1 MTANT
6 IQELFAKPVDRPID
20 GVIKADDER
29 HLQIELEEY
38 VVTRE
43 VSKGLG
49 AFTDAYLHTPS
60 ANGVW
65 ISGFFGSGKSHLLK
79 MLSLLLDGER
89 RIGATD
95 NGELG
100 RRPVEILLPKVEDE
114 ILRADL
120 KKATAI
126 PARSLLFNI
135 DQKFDG
141 IGGTHEA
148 PILEVFMKVLNEL
161 QGYYGNQGYVA
172 QFEHDLNKR
181 GQFEAFKHTY
191 QRVNGRSWDND
202 RDALATVTKRSF
214 AKAYAEQFG
223 GSEDDAINVV
233 NDAKDSYRLSIEG
246 FAGRVKEYLGSQ
258 PPGFRLNFFVDEAG
272 QFIGQERSRL
282 LNLQTV
288 VESLATAT
296 DGRAAVFITS
306 QADLEGILGQVK
318 FEQADDL
325 SKIQGRFKTKLT
337 LASADVQEVI
347 QRRLLEKTPQEP
359 EQLIA
364 IYEQEKDNFTTLFR
378 FGDSSIQLKGWSDCQ
393 SFCGL
398 YPFHPYQLSLFQI
411 AIQQLAK
418 HSIFEGRNMAVG
430 ERSMLS
436 VFQEVAKAI
445 KELPVGRLASF
456 DQLYDG
462 IRDVIRADKQQ
473 TMVTAQNQVGALELR
488 ILKALFLL
496 KWVPGFKSTARNI
509 AILLIEA
516 PNFDIR
522 AHEQAVKEA
531 LINLESQSYLQ
542 RSGEIYEFLTDKEKD
557 VEQEIKRT
565 EVADSV
571 VIKTL
576 HGIVFDDVLRS
587 VKIRFEGSGSGNGND
602 YPFAQKIDDGLI
614 KGKDTDVVVN
624 LVTPEHPNY
633 GNEPVLISRNMGGSE
648 LMAIL
653 PAKERLLDQIR
664 SYLKSD
670 LYIRQNGGGDDE
682 QLNSILAV
690 RRSQNSTRRN
700 ELTRIAEDLLRSAVL
715 VVNGQ
720 TLSVGEGDPKTR
732 FSKAYQELIR
742 SAFPKL
748 KMIHGNFNEATVAK
762 VVREQ
767 DDLLEGSAIQL
778 SEAEQEVLVE
788 VERSKNQ
795 AERLSAEALV
805 RYFERKPYG
814 WSPWATLT
822 FVARLYRLGKLE
834 LREKDLLSSV
844 EVIEAL
850 TNSRRLGGVSV
861 RKQEQFDASAIQA
874 LKRFHQELFG
884 VASSGTDARSSSEAL
899 RMAMADE
906 AQELRELSAQT
917 SNYPF
922 LAELKPWAEQAEV
935 LSKKGDDYLLNQLS
949 AYKNT
954 WLAANEDLLTPLK
967 QFLKGHQKTVYDQVK
982 AFEARYGEEF
992 ADLPAEQVQPLQS
1005 LLASARPFAG
1015 GLIPQ
1020 ANNTMTALQGLLA
1033 QRLQQVQTEALAQ
1046 IKAQEQRLK
1055 ATDDF
1060 QKLEQEQ
1067 QEQVLA
1073 ATTRAKADVQTASQ
1087 PGRVLLRVNRYRS
1100 EEVPRQLQRL
1110 AALASPAETSTA
1122 TPITVVA
1129 ASALKPNCPLS
1140 QITNE
1145 AELQQWLEAL
1155 GAAARKELDQGHRIS
1170 L

>member
-29 HLQIELEEY
+29 HLQVELDEY

-49 AFTDAYLHTPS
+49 AFTDAYLHNPT

-79 MLSLLLDGER
+79 MLSLMLDSER
-89 RIGATD
+89 RLPSEQG
-95 NGELG
+95 GEPG
-100 RRPVEILLPKVEDE
+100 NRPVEILLPKVEDE
-114 ILRADL
+114 IIRADL
-120 KKATAI
+120 RKATGI

-181 GQFEAFKHTY
+181 GQFEAFKQTY
-191 QRVNGRSWDND
+191 QRVIGRSWDND

-223 GSEDDAINVV
+223 GSEDDAVKVI

-246 FAGRVKEYLGSQ
+246 FAARVRDYLDGQ

-296 DGRAAVFITS
+296 DGRATVFITS

-347 QRRLLEKTPQEP
+347 QRRLLAKTPDEP
-359 EQLIA
+359 EPLIA
-364 IYEQEKDNFTTLFR
+364 IYEQEKDNFTTLYR
-378 FGDSSIQLKGWSDCQ
+378 FGDGSIQLKGWLDCQ
-393 SFCGL
+393 GFCGL
-398 YPFHPYQLSLFQI
+398 YPFHPYQLSLFQQ
-411 AIQQLAK
+411 AIQSLAT

-473 TMVTAQNQVGALELR
+473 TMVTAQNQVGPLELR

-496 KWVPGFKSTARNI
+496 KWVPQFKSTARNI
-509 AILLIEA
+509 AILLIQE

-542 RSGEIYEFLTDKEKD
+542 RSGEVYEFLTDKEKD
-557 VEQEIKRT
+557 VEQEIKRV
-565 EVADSV
+565 EVSDSD
-571 VIKTL
+571 VIKAL
-576 HGIVFDDVLRS
+576 HRVVFDDVLRS
-587 VKIRFEGSGSGNGND
+587 NKIRFEDNGND

-614 KGKDTDVVVN
+614 KGKDTDVAVN

-633 GNEPVLISRNMGGSE
+633 GNEAILHSRNMGGSE
-648 LMAIL
+648 LMAVL
-653 PAKERLLDQIR
+653 PSKERLLEQIR
-664 SYLKSD
+664 SQLKTD
-670 LYIRQNGGGDDE
+670 LYIRQNSGSEDETLNAILAIRAKQNGTRRQEITNLAEE
-682 QLNSILAV
+682 QL
-690 RRSQNSTRRN
+690 RT
-700 ELTRIAEDLLRSAVL
+700 AVL
-715 VVNGQ
+715 AVNGQ
-720 TLSVGEGDPKTR
+720 TLSVGEGDPKNR

-748 KMIHGNFNEATVAK
+748 KMIRGNFSEATVAQ
-762 VVREQ
+762 VVRDQ
-767 DDLLEGSAIQL
+767 DDLLDGLAVQL

-805 RYFERKPYG
+805 HHFERKPYG
-814 WSPWATLT
+814 WSNWATLT
-822 FVARLYRLGKLE
+822 FIARLYRLGKLE

-861 RKQEQFDASAIQA
+861 RKQEQFDTSAIQA
-874 LKRFHQELFG
+874 LKRFHQDLFG

-906 AQELRELSAQT
+906 AQELRELAAQT
-917 SNYPF
+917 SNYSF
-922 LAELKPWAEQAEV
+922 LAELKPWAERADL

-949 AYKNT
+949 TYKDD
-954 WLAANEDLLTPLK
+954 WLDADEELLTPLK
-967 QFLKGHQKTVYDQVK
+967 QFLKGNQKTVFDQVR

-992 ADLPAEQVQPLQS
+992 ADLPAEHVQPLQS
-1005 LLASARPFAG
+1005 LLASDRPFAG

-1020 ANNTMTALQGLLA
+1020 ANNAMTALQGLLSE
-1033 QRLQQVQTEALAQ
+1033 RLQQVQTEALEQ
-1046 IKAQEQRLK
+1046 INAQEHRLK
-1055 ATDDF
+1055 ATTDF
-1060 QKLEQEQ
+1060 QKLEREQ

-1073 ATTRAKADVQTASQ
+1073 ATTRAKADVQAASQ
-1087 PGRVLLRVNRYRS
+1087 PGRVLMRVNRYRA
-1100 EEVPRQLQRL
+1100 EEVPKQLQRM
-1110 AALASPAETSTA
+1110 AALTAPPETATA

-1129 ASALKPNCPLS
+1129 HSALKVDCPLS

-1155 GAAARKELDQGHRIS
+1155 GAAARRELDQGHRIS

>member
-1 MTANT
+1 MTATT
-6 IQELFAKPVDRPID
+6 IQGLFAKPVDRPID

-29 HLQIELEEY
+29 HLQVELDEY

-49 AFTDAYLHTPS
+49 AFTDAYLHNPT

-79 MLSLLLDGER
+79 MLSLMLDSEKRVGEQ
-89 RIGATD
+89 D
-95 NGELG
+95 S
-100 RRPVEILLPKVEDE
+100 RPVEILLPKVEDE
-114 ILRADL
+114 IIRADL
-120 KKATAI
+120 KKATTI

-181 GQFEAFKHTY
+181 GQFEAFKQTY
-191 QRVNGRSWDND
+191 QRVNGRSWEND

-223 GSEDDAINVV
+223 GSEDDAIKVI

-246 FAGRVKEYLGSQ
+246 FAGRVKEYLDSQ

-296 DGRAAVFITS
+296 DGRATVFITS

-347 QRRLLEKTPQEP
+347 QRRLLAKTPDEP

-364 IYEQEKDNFTTLFR
+364 IYEQEKENFTTLFR
-378 FGDSSIQLKGWSDCQ
+378 FGDGSIQLKGWLDCQ
-393 SFCGL
+393 GFCGL
-398 YPFHPYQLSLFQI
+398 YPFHPYQLSLFQQ
-411 AIQQLAK
+411 AIQSLAT

-473 TMVTAQNQVGALELR
+473 TMVTAQNQVGPLELR

-496 KWVPGFKSTARNI
+496 KWVPQFKSTARNI
-509 AILLIEA
+509 AILLIQE

-522 AHEQAVKEA
+522 AHEQAVKAA

-587 VKIRFEGSGSGNGND
+587 VKIRFEDNGND

-664 SYLKSD
+664 SYLKTD
-670 LYIRQNGGGDDE
+670 LYIRQNSGGEDE
-682 QLNSILAV
+682 ALNAILAV
-690 RRSQNSTRRN
+690 RSRQNSTRRQ
-700 ELTRIAEDLLRSAVL
+700 EITQIADDLVRTAVL

-720 TLSVGEGDPKTR
+720 TLSVGEGDPKNR

-748 KMIHGNFNEATVAK
+748 KMIRGNFSEATVAQ
-762 VVREQ
+762 VVRDQ
-767 DDLLEGSAIQL
+767 DDLIDGLAVQL

-788 VERSKNQ
+788 VARSKNQ

-805 RYFERKPYG
+805 RKFEARPCG
-814 WSPWATLT
+814 WPNWATLT
-822 FVARLYRLGKLE
+822 FIARLYRLGKLE
-834 LREKDLLSSV
+834 LREKELLSSV

-850 TNSRRLGGVSV
+850 INSRRLGGVSV
-861 RKQEQFDASAIQA
+861 RLSEVVDPKLVND
-874 LKRFHQELFG
+874 LKRFHQDLFNVQNPG
-884 VASSGTDARSSSEAL
+884 TDPRTTCEAFRMVMAEEAQDLREIAAQASS
-899 RMAMADE
+899 
-906 AQELRELSAQT
+906 
-917 SNYPF
+917 YPF
-922 LAELKPWAEQAEV
+922 LAAVKPWAEQAEAMA
-935 LSKKGDDYLLNQLS
+935 KKDDGYLLNQLGTFKDS
-949 AYKNT
+949 
-954 WLAANEDLLTPLK
+954 WLDAEEDLLTPLK
-967 QFLKGHQKTVYDQVK
+967 QFLNGNQKSVFDQVK
-982 AFEARYGEEF
+982 AFEARYGDEL
-992 ADLPAEQVQPLQS
+992 ADLPADLVAPLLT
-1005 LLASARPFAG
+1005 LLGSDRPYAG

-1020 ANNTMTALQGLLA
+1020 ATNAMTELQK
-1033 QRLQQVQTEALAQ
+1033 QV
-1046 IKAQEQRLK
+1046 EQRLEQAQAK
-1055 ATDDF
+1055 ALQEISEQEERLKADADF
-1060 QKLEQEQ
+1060 QKLDPEQ
-1067 QEQVLA
+1067 QAEVLGPTA
-1073 ATTRAKADVQTASQ
+1073 AAKSDVRGSNKAGTA
-1087 PGRVLLRVNRYRS
+1087 LLRVNRYRS
-1100 EEVPRQLQRL
+1100 DEVPKQLQRM
-1110 AALASPAETSTA
+1110 AALVAPPDRP
-1122 TPITVVA
+1122 TPEVIRVVP
-1129 ASALKPNCPLS
+1129 ASALKVNCPLS
-1140 QITNE
+1140 QITNHV
-1145 AELQQWLEAL
+1145 ELQQWLDAL
-1155 GAAARKELDQGHRIS
+1155 RAAAQVELDQGHRIS

>member
-6 IQELFAKPVDRPID
+6 IRELFAKPVDRPID

-29 HLQIELEEY
+29 HLHVELDEY

-49 AFTDAYLHTPS
+49 AFTDAYLHNPT

-79 MLSLLLDGER
+79 MLSLMLDSEKRVGDE
-89 RIGATD
+89 GS
-95 NGELG
+95 
-100 RRPVEILLPKVEDE
+100 RPVDMLLPKVEDE
-114 ILRADL
+114 IIRADL
-120 KKATAI
+120 KKAAAI
-126 PARSLLFNI
+126 PSRSLLFNI

-181 GQFEAFKHTY
+181 GQFEAFKQTY
-191 QRVNGRSWDND
+191 QRVNGRSWTHD

-223 GSEDDAINVV
+223 GSEDDAIKVI

-246 FAGRVKEYLGSQ
+246 FADRVKEYLDSQ

-296 DGRAAVFITS
+296 DGRATVFITS

-347 QRRLLEKTPQEP
+347 QRRLLAKAPDEP
-359 EQLIA
+359 EQLIS
-364 IYEQEKDNFTTLFR
+364 IYEQEKDNFTTLYR
-378 FGDSSIQLKGWSDCQ
+378 FSDGSLQLKGWSDCQ
-393 SFCGL
+393 GFCGL
-398 YPFHPYQLSLFQI
+398 YPFHPYQLSLFQT
-411 AIQQLAK
+411 AIQTLAS

-473 TMVTAQNQVGALELR
+473 TMVSAQNQVGELELR

-496 KWVPGFKSTARNI
+496 KWVPQFKSTARNI
-509 AILLIEA
+509 AILLIQE

-531 LINLESQSYLQ
+531 LINLTSQSYLQ
-542 RSGEIYEFLTDKEKD
+542 RNGEVYEFLTDKEKD
-557 VEQEIKRT
+557 VEQEIKRV
-565 EVADSV
+565 EVSDSV
-571 VIKTL
+571 VVKTL
-576 HGIVFDDVLRS
+576 HGVVFDDVLRTN
-587 VKIRFEGSGSGNGND
+587 KIRFEDNGND
-602 YPFAQKIDDGLI
+602 YPCAQKIDDGLI

-633 GNEPVLISRNMGGSE
+633 GSESILHSRNMGGTE

-653 PAKERLLDQIR
+653 PAKDRLLDQIR
-664 SYLKSD
+664 SHLKTD
-670 LYIRQNGGGDDE
+670 LYIRQNSGGDDE
-682 QLNSILAV
+682 ALNAILAV
-690 RRSQNSTRRN
+690 RAKQNSARRQEITRQ
-700 ELTRIAEDLLRSAVL
+700 AEELLRTAPL

-748 KMIHGNFNEATVAK
+748 KMIRGNFSEATVAQ
-762 VVREQ
+762 VVKEQ

-778 SEAEQEVLVE
+778 SEAEQEVLVD
-788 VERSKNQ
+788 VERQQKLG
-795 AERLSAEALV
+795 ERLSAEDLV
-805 RYFERKPYG
+805 RKFEARPYG
-814 WSPWATLT
+814 WSNWATLT
-822 FVARLYRLGKLE
+822 FIARLYRLGKLE
-834 LREKDLLSSV
+834 LREKELLSSV

-850 TNSRRLGGVSV
+850 TNSRKLGGVSV
-861 RKQEQFDASAIQA
+861 RKQEVYDTSTVNA
-874 LKRFHQELFG
+874 LKRFHQELFN
-884 VASSGTDARSSSEAL
+884 VQSLGTDARSTCEAF
-899 RMAMADE
+899 RMAMAEE
-906 AQELRELSAQT
+906 AQDLREIAAQA
-917 SNYPF
+917 SSYPF
-922 LAELKPWAEQAEV
+922 LGAVKQWAEQAEAMA
-935 LSKKGDDYLLNQLS
+935 KKDDGYLLNQLGTFKDS
-949 AYKNT
+949 
-954 WLAANEDLLTPLK
+954 WLDAEEDLLTPLK
-967 QFLKGHQKTVYDQVK
+967 QFLNGNQKTVYDEVR
-982 AFEARYGEEF
+982 AFETRYGDEF
-992 ADLPAEQVQPLQS
+992 ADLPADLVEPLRA
-1005 LLASARPFAG
+1005 LLSSEKPYAG

-1020 ANNTMTALQGLLA
+1020 ANNAMAELQKQLE
-1033 QRLQQVQTEALAQ
+1033 QRLQQAQAEALQQ
-1046 IKAQEQRLK
+1046 ITEQEERLK
-1055 ATDDF
+1055 ADADF
-1060 QKLEQEQ
+1060 QTLDADQ
-1067 QEQVLA
+1067 QAQVLA
-1073 ATTRAKADVQTASQ
+1073 PTAAAKADVQNASKPGTA
-1087 PGRVLLRVNRYRS
+1087 VLRLNRYRS
-1100 EEVPRQLQRL
+1100 EEVPRQLQRMATL
-1110 AALASPAETSTA
+1110 AAPADA
-1122 TPITVVA
+1122 AAPAAITVVA
-1129 ASALKPNCPLS
+1129 ASALKVSCPLS
-1140 QITNE
+1140 QITNS

-1155 GAAARKELDQGHRIS
+1155 RAAAQAELDQGHRIS

>member
-6 IQELFAKPVDRPID
+6 IQGLFAKPVDRPID

-29 HLQIELEEY
+29 HLQVELDEY

-49 AFTDAYLHTPS
+49 AFTDAYLHNPT

-79 MLSLLLDGER
+79 MLSLMLDSEKRVGEQ
-89 RIGATD
+89 D
-95 NGELG
+95 S
-100 RRPVEILLPKVEDE
+100 RPVEILLPKVEDE
-114 ILRADL
+114 IIRADL

-181 GQFEAFKHTY
+181 GQFEAFKQTY
-191 QRVNGRSWDND
+191 QRVNVRSWEND

-223 GSEDDAINVV
+223 GSEDDAIKVV
-233 NDAKDSYRLSIEG
+233 SDAKDSYRLSIEG
-246 FAGRVKEYLGSQ
+246 FAGRVKEYLDSQ

-296 DGRAAVFITS
+296 DGRATVFITS

-347 QRRLLEKTPQEP
+347 QRRLLAKTPDEP
-359 EQLIA
+359 EQLID
-364 IYEQEKDNFTTLFR
+364 IYEQEKDNFTTLYR
-378 FGDSSIQLKGWSDCQ
+378 FGDGSIQLKGWGDCQ

-473 TMVTAQNQVGALELR
+473 TMVTAQNQVGPLELR

-496 KWVPGFKSTARNI
+496 KWVPQFKSTARNI
-509 AILLIEA
+509 AILLINE

-542 RSGEIYEFLTDKEKD
+542 RSGEVYEFLTDKEKD

-565 EVADSV
+565 EVGDSV

-587 VKIRFEGSGSGNGND
+587 IKIRFEDNGND

-614 KGKDTDVVVN
+614 KGKEGDVVVN

-664 SYLKSD
+664 SYLKTD
-670 LYIRQNGGGDDE
+670 LYIRQNSGGEDE
-682 QLNSILAV
+682 ALNAILAV
-690 RRSQNSTRRN
+690 RSKQNSTRRQDI
-700 ELTRIAEDLLRSAVL
+700 TRLADDLLRTAVL

-720 TLSVGEGDPKTR
+720 TLSVGEGDPKNR

-748 KMIHGNFNEATVAK
+748 KMIRGNFSEATVAQ
-762 VVREQ
+762 VVKEQ

-814 WSPWATLT
+814 WSNWATLT
-822 FVARLYRLGKLE
+822 FIARLYRLGKLE
-834 LREKDLLSSV
+834 LREKEMLSSV

-861 RKQEQFDASAIQA
+861 RKQEQFDTSTVNA
-874 LKRFHQELFG
+874 LKRFHQELFN
-884 VASSGTDARSSSEAL
+884 VQSLGTDARSTCEAF
-899 RMAMADE
+899 RMAMAEE
-906 AQELRELSAQT
+906 AQDLREMAAQAR
-917 SNYPF
+917 SYSF
-922 LAELKPWAEQAEV
+922 LTAVKPWAEQAEAMTR
-935 LSKKGDDYLLNQLS
+935 KDDAYLLNQLGS
-949 AYKNT
+949 FKDS
-954 WLAANEDLLTPLK
+954 WLDAAEDLLTPLK
-967 QFLKGHQKTVYDQVK
+967 QFLKGNQKSVYDQVK
-982 AFEARYGEEF
+982 AFEARYGDEL
-992 ADLPAEQVQPLQS
+992 ADLPADLVAPLQT
-1005 LLASARPFAG
+1005 LLASDRPYAG

-1020 ANNTMTALQGLLA
+1020 ATTAITE
-1033 QRLQQVQTEALAQ
+1033 LQQQL
-1046 IKAQEQRLK
+1046 EQRLLQAQAQALHEISEQEARLK
-1055 ATDDF
+1055 ADVDF
-1060 QKLEQEQ
+1060 QKLDPEQ
-1067 QEQVLA
+1067 QVEVLA
-1073 ATTRAKADVQTASQ
+1073 PTAAAKSDVRSSNKPGTA
-1087 PGRVLLRVNRYRS
+1087 LLRLNRYRS
-1100 EEVPRQLQRL
+1100 DEVPKQLQRM
-1110 AALASPAETSTA
+1110 AALAAPKDAPPPAE
-1122 TPITVVA
+1122 ITVVA
-1129 ASALKPNCPLS
+1129 ASALKVSCPLS

-1145 AELQQWLEAL
+1145 AQLGQWLDAL
-1155 GAAARKELDQGHRIS
+1155 RTAARKELDQGHRIS

>member
-1 MTANT
+1 MTATT
-6 IQELFAKPVDRPID
+6 IQGLFAKPVDRPID

-29 HLQIELEEY
+29 HLQVELDEY

-49 AFTDAYLHTPS
+49 AFTDAYLHNPT

-79 MLSLLLDGER
+79 MLSLMFDSEKRVGEQ
-89 RIGATD
+89 A
-95 NGELG
+95 
-100 RRPVEILLPKVEDE
+100 RRPVEILLPKVDDE

-172 QFEHDLNKR
+172 QFEHDLDKR

-191 QRVNGRSWDND
+191 QRVNGRSWEND

-223 GSEDDAINVV
+223 GSEDDAVKVV
-233 NDAKDSYRLSIEG
+233 SDAKDSYRLSIEG
-246 FAGRVKEYLGSQ
+246 LAARVKDYLNSQ
-258 PPGFRLNFFVDEAG
+258 PAAFRLNFFVDEAG

-296 DGRAAVFITS
+296 DGRATVFITS
-306 QADLEGILGQVK
+306 QADLEGILGQVR

-347 QRRLLEKTPQEP
+347 QRRLLAKTPDEP

-364 IYEQEKDNFTTLFR
+364 IYEQEKENFTTLFR
-378 FGDSSIQLKGWSDCQ
+378 FGNGSIQLKGWSDCQ
-393 SFCGL
+393 GFCGL
-398 YPFHPYQLSLFQI
+398 YPFHPYQLSLFQQ
-411 AIQQLAK
+411 AIQSLAT

-473 TMVTAQNQVGALELR
+473 TMVTAQNQVGPLELR

-496 KWVPGFKSTARNI
+496 KWVPQFKSTARNI
-509 AILLIEA
+509 AILLIQA

-522 AHEQAVKEA
+522 AHEQSVKEA
-531 LINLESQSYLQ
+531 LISLESQSYLQ
-542 RSGEIYEFLTDKEKD
+542 RSGEVYEFLTDKEKD
-557 VEQEIKRT
+557 VEQEIKRV
-565 EVADSV
+565 EVSDSV

-576 HGIVFDDVLRS
+576 HGVVFDDVLRS
-587 VKIRFEGSGSGNGND
+587 NKIRFEDNGND
-602 YPFAQKIDDGLI
+602 YAFAQKIDDGLI
-614 KGKDTDVVVN
+614 KGKESDVVVN

-633 GNEPVLISRNMGGSE
+633 GSEAILHSRNMGGTE

-653 PAKERLLDQIR
+653 PAKDRLLDQIR
-664 SYLKSD
+664 SHLKTD
-670 LYIRQNGGGDDE
+670 LYIRQNSGSEDE
-682 QLNSILAV
+682 TLNAILAV
-690 RRSQNSTRRN
+690 RARQNSAKRQ
-700 ELTRIAEDLLRSAVL
+700 ELTRQAGELLRKAVL
-715 VVNGQ
+715 VLNGT

-748 KMIHGNFNEATVAK
+748 KMIRGNFSEVTVAQ
-762 VVREQ
+762 VVKEQ
-767 DDLLEGSAIQL
+767 DDLLEGAAIRL
-778 SEAEQEVLVE
+778 SEAEQEVLVD
-788 VERSKNQ
+788 VERQQKLG
-795 AERLSAEALV
+795 ERLSAEDLV
-805 RYFERKPYG
+805 RKFEARPYG
-814 WSPWATLT
+814 WSNWATLT
-822 FVARLYRLGKLE
+822 FIARLYRLGKLE
-834 LREKDLLSSV
+834 LREKELLSSV

-861 RKQEQFDASAIQA
+861 RPQEQFDTSTVNAH
-874 LKRFHQELFG
+874 KRFHQELFN
-884 VASSGTDARSSSEAL
+884 VQSLGTDARSTCEAF
-899 RMAMADE
+899 RMAMREE
-906 AQELRELSAQT
+906 ARDLREIAAQAA
-917 SNYPF
+917 NYPF
-922 LAELKPWAEQAEV
+922 LAAVKPWAEQAEAMA
-935 LSKKGDDYLLNQLS
+935 KKDDGYLLNQL
-949 AYKNT
+949 NT
-954 WLAANEDLLTPLK
+954 FKDSWLDAEEDLLTPLK
-967 QFLKGHQKTVYDQVK
+967 QFLNGNQKTVYDQVR
-982 AFEARYGEEF
+982 AFELRYSDEF
-992 ADLPAEQVQPLQS
+992 TDLPAELVAPLRK
-1005 LLASARPFAG
+1005 LLESDKPYAG

-1020 ANNTMTALQGLLA
+1020 ANSAIAELQWQLSERLAEAKAKALKEISEQ
-1033 QRLQQVQTEALAQ
+1033 EA
-1046 IKAQEQRLK
+1046 RLK
-1055 ATDDF
+1055 ATADF
-1060 QKLEQEQ
+1060 QKLESNQ

-1073 ATTRAKADVQTASQ
+1073 ATAVAKAEVEAASQ
-1087 PGRVLLRVNRYRS
+1087 PGRALLRVNRYRA
-1100 EEVPRQLQRL
+1100 EEVPKQLQRM
-1110 AALASPAETSTA
+1110 AALAAPADTSTA
-1122 TPITVVA
+1122 APITVVA
-1129 ASALKPNCPLS
+1129 ASALKVNCPLS
-1140 QITNE
+1140 QITNSQ
-1145 AELQQWLEAL
+1145 ELQQWLDAL
-1155 GAAARKELDQGHRIS
+1155 RGSAQAELDQGHRIS

>member
-1 MTANT
+1 
-6 IQELFAKPVDRPID
+6 
-20 GVIKADDER
+20 
-29 HLQIELEEY
+29 
-38 VVTRE
+38 
-43 VSKGLG
+43 
-49 AFTDAYLHTPS
+49 
-60 ANGVW
+60 
-65 ISGFFGSGKSHLLK
+65 
-79 MLSLLLDGER
+79 
-89 RIGATD
+89 
-95 NGELG
+95 
-100 RRPVEILLPKVEDE
+100 
-114 ILRADL
+114 
-120 KKATAI
+120 
-126 PARSLLFNI
+126 
-135 DQKFDG
+135 
-141 IGGTHEA
+141 
-148 PILEVFMKVLNEL
+148 MKVLTEL

-181 GQFEAFKHTY
+181 GQFEAFKQTY
-191 QRVNGRSWDND
+191 QRVNGRSWEND

-223 GSEDDAINVV
+223 GSEDDAIKVI

-246 FAGRVKEYLGSQ
+246 FAGRVKEYLDSQ

-296 DGRAAVFITS
+296 DGRATVFITS

-347 QRRLLEKTPQEP
+347 QRRLLAKTPDEP
-359 EQLIA
+359 EQLID
-364 IYEQEKDNFTTLFR
+364 IYEHEKDNFTTLYR
-378 FGDSSIQLKGWSDCQ
+378 FGDGSIQLKGWGDCQ

-398 YPFHPYQLSLFQI
+398 YPFHPYQLSLFQT
-411 AIQQLAK
+411 AIQTLAT

-473 TMVTAQNQVGALELR
+473 TMVTAQNQVGPLELR

-496 KWVPGFKSTARNI
+496 KWVPQFKSTARNI
-509 AILLIEA
+509 AILLIQE

-557 VEQEIKRT
+557 VEQEIKRV
-565 EVADSV
+565 EVPDSV
-571 VIKTL
+571 VVKTL
-576 HGIVFDDVLRS
+576 HGVVFDDVLRS
-587 VKIRFEGSGSGNGND
+587 NKIRFEDNGND

-633 GNEPVLISRNMGGSE
+633 GNEAILHSRNMGGSE

-664 SYLKSD
+664 SYLKTD
-670 LYIRQNGGGDDE
+670 LYIRQNSGGEDE
-682 QLNSILAV
+682 TLNAILAV
-690 RRSQNSTRRN
+690 RSRQNSTRRQ
-700 ELTRIAEDLLRSAVL
+700 EITQIADDLLRTAVL

-720 TLSVGEGDPKTR
+720 TLSVGEGDPKNR
-732 FSKAYQELIR
+732 FSKAYPELIR

-748 KMIHGNFNEATVAK
+748 KMIRGSFSEATVAQ
-762 VVREQ
+762 VVRDQ
-767 DDLLEGSAIQL
+767 DDLIDGLAVQL

-788 VERSKNQ
+788 VARSKNQ

-805 RYFERKPYG
+805 RKFEARPCG
-814 WSPWATLT
+814 WSNWATLT
-822 FVARLYRLGKLE
+822 FIARLYRLGKLE
-834 LREKDLLSSV
+834 LREKELLSSV

-850 TNSRRLGGVSV
+850 INSRRLGGVSV
-861 RKQEQFDASAIQA
+861 WLSEVVDPKLVND
-874 LKRFHQELFG
+874 LKRFHQDLFN
-884 VASSGTDARSSSEAL
+884 VQNPGTDPRTTCEAF
-899 RMAMADE
+899 RMAMAEE
-906 AQELRELSAQT
+906 AQDLREMAAQAR
-917 SNYPF
+917 SYPF
-922 LAELKPWAEQAEV
+922 LAAVKPWVEQAEAMA
-935 LSKKGDDYLLNQLS
+935 KKDDGYLLNQLGS
-949 AYKNT
+949 FKDS
-954 WLAANEDLLTPLK
+954 WLDAEEDLLTPLK
-967 QFLKGHQKTVYDQVK
+967 QFLKGNQKSVYDQVK
-982 AFEARYGEEF
+982 AFEARYGDEL
-992 ADLPAEQVQPLQS
+992 ADLPADLVASLRT
-1005 LLASARPFAG
+1005 LLASDRPYAG

-1020 ANNTMTALQGLLA
+1020 ATTAITELQQQLE
-1033 QRLQQVQTEALAQ
+1033 QRLQQAQAQALHEISEQEA
-1046 IKAQEQRLK
+1046 RLK
-1055 ATDDF
+1055 ADADF
-1060 QKLEQEQ
+1060 QKLNPEQ
-1067 QEQVLA
+1067 QVEVLA
-1073 ATTRAKADVQTASQ
+1073 PTAAAKSDVQGSNKSGT
-1087 PGRVLLRVNRYRS
+1087 VLLRVNRYRS
-1100 EEVPRQLQRL
+1100 DEVPKQLQRM
-1110 AALASPAETSTA
+1110 AALVAPPDRP
-1122 TPITVVA
+1122 TPEVIRVVP
-1129 ASALKPNCPLS
+1129 ASALKVNCPLS
-1140 QITNE
+1140 QITNHV
-1145 AELQQWLEAL
+1145 ELQQWLDAL
-1155 GAAARKELDQGHRIS
+1155 RAAAQVELDQGHRIS

>member
-38 VVTRE
+38 VITRE

-49 AFTDAYLHTPS
+49 AFTDAYLHNPT

-79 MLSLLLDGER
+79 MLSLLLDGQR

-100 RRPVEILLPKVEDE
+100 LRPVEILLPKVEDE

-120 KKATAI
+120 KKAAAI

-202 RDALATVTKRSF
+202 RDALATVTRRSF
-214 AKAYAEQFG
+214 ARAYAEQFG
-223 GSEDDAINVV
+223 GSEADAVNVV

-246 FAGRVKEYLGSQ
+246 FADRVKEYLGSQ

-272 QFIGQERSRL
+272 QFIGQARSRL

-288 VESLATAT
+288 IESLATAT

-347 QRRLLEKTPQEP
+347 QRRLLEKAPPEP
-359 EQLIA
+359 EQLIE

-398 YPFHPYQLSLFQI
+398 YPFHPYQLSLFQT
-411 AIQQLAK
+411 AIQTLAT

-445 KELPVGRLASF
+445 KALPVGRLASF

-473 TMVTAQNQVGALELR
+473 TMVTAQNQVGPLELR

-522 AHEQAVKEA
+522 AHEQAVKDA

-542 RSGEIYEFLTDKEKD
+542 RGGEIYEFLTDKEKD

-565 EVADSV
+565 EVAESV
-571 VIKTL
+571 VIKNL

-587 VKIRFEGSGSGNGND
+587 VKIRFEGSGSGSGSGND

-614 KGKDTDVVVN
+614 KGKEGDVVVN

-664 SYLKSD
+664 SYLKTD
-670 LYIRQNGGGDDE
+670 LYIRQNSGGEDE
-682 QLNSILAV
+682 TLNAILAV
-690 RRSQNSTRRN
+690 RSKQNSARRQEITR
-700 ELTRIAEDLLRSAVL
+700 LADDLLRTAVL
-715 VVNGQ
+715 VLNGQ

-732 FSKAYQELIR
+732 FSKACQELIR

-748 KMIHGNFNEATVAK
+748 KMIRAPTTSK
-762 VVREQ
+762 VVRP
-767 DDLLEGSAIQL
+767 
-778 SEAEQEVLVE
+778 V
-788 VERSKNQ
+788 
-795 AERLSAEALV
+795 
-805 RYFERKPYG
+805 
-814 WSPWATLT
+814 
-822 FVARLYRLGKLE
+822 
-834 LREKDLLSSV
+834 
-844 EVIEAL
+844 
-850 TNSRRLGGVSV
+850 
-861 RKQEQFDASAIQA
+861 
-874 LKRFHQELFG
+874 
-884 VASSGTDARSSSEAL
+884 
-899 RMAMADE
+899 
-906 AQELRELSAQT
+906 
-917 SNYPF
+917 
-922 LAELKPWAEQAEV
+922 
-935 LSKKGDDYLLNQLS
+935 
-949 AYKNT
+949 
-954 WLAANEDLLTPLK
+954 
-967 QFLKGHQKTVYDQVK
+967 
-982 AFEARYGEEF
+982 
-992 ADLPAEQVQPLQS
+992 
-1005 LLASARPFAG
+1005 
-1015 GLIPQ
+1015 
-1020 ANNTMTALQGLLA
+1020 
-1033 QRLQQVQTEALAQ
+1033 
-1046 IKAQEQRLK
+1046 
-1055 ATDDF
+1055 
-1060 QKLEQEQ
+1060 
-1067 QEQVLA
+1067 
-1073 ATTRAKADVQTASQ
+1073 
-1087 PGRVLLRVNRYRS
+1087 
-1100 EEVPRQLQRL
+1100 
-1110 AALASPAETSTA
+1110 
-1122 TPITVVA
+1122 
-1129 ASALKPNCPLS
+1129 
-1140 QITNE
+1140 
-1145 AELQQWLEAL
+1145 
-1155 GAAARKELDQGHRIS
+1155 
-1170 L
+1170 

>member
-1 MTANT
+1 MTAQT
-6 IQELFAKPVDRPID
+6 IRELFAKPVDRPID

-29 HLQIELEEY
+29 HLQVELDEY

-49 AFTDAYLHTPS
+49 AFTDAYLHNPT

-79 MLSLLLDGER
+79 MLSLMLDGDKR
-89 RIGATD
+89 V
-95 NGELG
+95 GEQDS
-100 RRPVEILLPKVEDE
+100 RPVEILLPKVEDE
-114 ILRADL
+114 IIRADL
-120 KKATAI
+120 KKAAAI

-181 GQFEAFKHTY
+181 GQFEAFKQTY
-191 QRVNGRSWDND
+191 QRVNGRSWEND

-223 GSEDDAINVV
+223 GSEDDAIKVV
-233 NDAKDSYRLSIEG
+233 SDAKDSYRLSIEG
-246 FAGRVKEYLGSQ
+246 FAARVKEYIGSQ

-296 DGRAAVFITS
+296 DGRATVFITS

-347 QRRLLEKTPQEP
+347 QRRLLAKTPDEP
-359 EQLIA
+359 EQLIN
-364 IYEQEKDNFTTLFR
+364 IYEQEKDNFTTLYR
-378 FGDSSIQLKGWSDCQ
+378 FGDGSIQLKGWGDCQ

-398 YPFHPYQLSLFQI
+398 YPFHPYQLSLFQQ
-411 AIQQLAK
+411 AIQSLAT

-473 TMVTAQNQVGALELR
+473 TMVTAQNQVGPLELR

-496 KWVPGFKSTARNI
+496 KWVPQFKSTARNI
-509 AILLIEA
+509 AILLIQE

-522 AHEQAVKEA
+522 AHEQAVKDA

-587 VKIRFEGSGSGNGND
+587 IKIRFEDNGND

-614 KGKDTDVVVN
+614 KGKEGDVVVN

-664 SYLKSD
+664 SYLKTD
-670 LYIRQNGGGDDE
+670 LYIRQNSGGEDE
-682 QLNSILAV
+682 ALNAILAV
-690 RRSQNSTRRN
+690 RSKQNSTRRQDI
-700 ELTRIAEDLLRSAVL
+700 TRLADDLLRTAVL

-720 TLSVGEGDPKTR
+720 TLSIGEGDPKNR
-732 FSKAYQELIR
+732 FSKACQELIR

-748 KMIHGNFNEATVAK
+748 KMIRGLFSEATVAQ
-762 VVREQ
+762 VVRDQ
-767 DDLLEGSAIQL
+767 DDLIDGLAVQL

-788 VERSKNQ
+788 VERQQKL
-795 AERLSAEALV
+795 AERLSAEDLV
-805 RYFERKPYG
+805 RKFEARPWG
-814 WSPWATLT
+814 WPNWATLT
-822 FVARLYRLGKLE
+822 FIARLYRLGKLE
-834 LREKDLLSSV
+834 LREKELLGSL

-861 RKQEQFDASAIQA
+861 RLAKVVDPRRVND
-874 LKRFHQELFG
+874 LKRFHNDLFN
-884 VASSGTDARSSSEAL
+884 VQNQGTDPRTICEAF
-899 RMAMADE
+899 RMAMAEE
-906 AQELRELSAQT
+906 AQDLREIAAQAA
-917 SNYPF
+917 SYSF
-922 LAELKPWAEQAEV
+922 LAAVKPWAEEAEAMA
-935 LSKKGDDYLLNQLS
+935 KKDDSYLLNQQES
-949 AYKNT
+949 FKDA
-954 WLAANEDLLTPLK
+954 WLDAEEDLLTPLK
-967 QFLKGHQKTVYDQVK
+967 QFLNGHQKSVYDQVK
-982 AFEARYGEEF
+982 AFEARYGDEL
-992 ADLPAEQVQPLQS
+992 ADLPADLVAPMRT
-1005 LLASARPFAG
+1005 LLASDRPYAG

-1020 ANNTMTALQGLLA
+1020 ATNALTELQKHLE
-1033 QRLQQVQTEALAQ
+1033 QRLQQAQAKAL
-1046 IKAQEQRLK
+1046 QEISEQEERLR
-1055 ATDDF
+1055 ADADF
-1060 QKLEQEQ
+1060 QKLDPEQ
-1067 QEQVLA
+1067 QMEVLTPTA
-1073 ATTRAKADVQTASQ
+1073 AAKSDVQGSTKPGTA
-1087 PGRVLLRVNRYRS
+1087 LLRVNRYRID
-1100 EEVPRQLQRL
+1100 EVPIQLQRM
-1110 AALASPAETSTA
+1110 AALAAPKDAPPPAE
-1122 TPITVVA
+1122 ITVVA
-1129 ASALKPNCPLS
+1129 ASALKVSCPLS

-1145 AELQQWLEAL
+1145 AQLGQWLEAL
-1155 GAAARKELDQGHRIS
+1155 RTAARRELDQGHRIS

>member
-1 MTANT
+1 MTAQT
-6 IQELFAKPVDRPID
+6 IRELFAKPVDRPIE

-29 HLQIELEEY
+29 HLQVELDEY

-49 AFTDAYLHTPS
+49 AFTDAYLHNPT

-79 MLSLLLDGER
+79 MLSLMLDGDKRVSSEQP
-89 RIGATD
+89 
-95 NGELG
+95 GEQSK
-100 RRPVEILLPKVEDE
+100 RPVEILLPKVEDE

-120 KKATAI
+120 KKATSI

-181 GQFEAFKHTY
+181 GQFEAFKQTY
-191 QRVNGRSWDND
+191 QRVNGRSWEND

-223 GSEDDAINVV
+223 GSEDDAIKVV
-233 NDAKDSYRLSIEG
+233 SDAKDSYRLSIEG
-246 FAGRVKEYLGSQ
+246 FAARVKEYIGSQ

-296 DGRAAVFITS
+296 DGRATVFITS

-347 QRRLLEKTPQEP
+347 QRRLLAKDPVEP
-359 EQLIA
+359 EKLIS
-364 IYEQEKDNFTTLFR
+364 IYEQEKQNFTTLFR
-378 FGDSSIQLKGWSDCQ
+378 FGDGSIQLKGWGDCQ

-398 YPFHPYQLSLFQI
+398 YPFHPYQLSLFQQ
-411 AIQQLAK
+411 AIQSLAT

-473 TMVTAQNQVGALELR
+473 TMVTAQNQVGPLELR

-496 KWVPGFKSTARNI
+496 KWVPQFKSTARNI
-509 AILLIEA
+509 AILLINE

-522 AHEQAVKEA
+522 AHEQAVKDA

-576 HGIVFDDVLRS
+576 HVIVFDDVLRS
-587 VKIRFEGSGSGNGND
+587 IKIRFEDNGND

-614 KGKDTDVVVN
+614 KGKEGDVVVN

-664 SYLKSD
+664 SYLKTD
-670 LYIRQNGGGDDE
+670 LYIRQNSGGEDE
-682 QLNSILAV
+682 ALNAILAV
-690 RRSQNSTRRN
+690 RSKQNSTRRQDI
-700 ELTRIAEDLLRSAVL
+700 TRLADDLLRTAVL

-720 TLSVGEGDPKTR
+720 TLSIGEGDPKNR
-732 FSKAYQELIR
+732 FSKACQELIR

-748 KMIHGNFNEATVAK
+748 KMIRGLFSEATVAQ
-762 VVREQ
+762 VVRDQ
-767 DDLLEGSAIQL
+767 DDLIDGLAVQL

-788 VERSKNQ
+788 VERQQKL
-795 AERLSAEALV
+795 AERLSAEDLV
-805 RYFERKPYG
+805 RKFEARPWG
-814 WSPWATLT
+814 WPNWATLT
-822 FVARLYRLGKLE
+822 FIARLYRLGKLE
-834 LREKDLLSSV
+834 LREKELLGSL

-861 RKQEQFDASAIQA
+861 RLAKVVDPRRVND
-874 LKRFHQELFG
+874 LKRFHNDLFN
-884 VASSGTDARSSSEAL
+884 VQNQGTDPRTICEAF
-899 RMAMADE
+899 RMAMAEE
-906 AQELRELSAQT
+906 AQDLREIAAQAA
-917 SNYPF
+917 SFSF
-922 LAELKPWAEQAEV
+922 LAAVKPWAEEAEAMA
-935 LSKKGDDYLLNQLS
+935 KKDDSYLLNQQES
-949 AYKNT
+949 FKDA
-954 WLAANEDLLTPLK
+954 WLEAEADLLTPLK
-967 QFLKGHQKTVYDQVK
+967 QFLNGHQKSVYDQVR
-982 AFEARYGEEF
+982 AFEARYGDEL
-992 ADLPAEQVQPLQS
+992 ADLPADLLAPMRT
-1005 LLASARPFAG
+1005 LLASDRPYAG

-1020 ANNTMTALQGLLA
+1020 ATNALTELQKHLE
-1033 QRLQQVQTEALAQ
+1033 QRLQQAQAKAL
-1046 IKAQEQRLK
+1046 QEISEQEERLR
-1055 ATDDF
+1055 ADADF
-1060 QKLEQEQ
+1060 QKLDPEQ
-1067 QEQVLA
+1067 QMEVLA
-1073 ATTRAKADVQTASQ
+1073 PTAAAKSDVEGSNKPGTA
-1087 PGRVLLRVNRYRS
+1087 LLRVNRYRS
-1100 EEVPRQLQRL
+1100 DEVPKQLQRM
-1110 AALASPAETSTA
+1110 AALAAPKDAPPPAE
-1122 TPITVVA
+1122 ITVVA
-1129 ASALKPNCPLS
+1129 ASALKVNCPLS

-1145 AELQQWLEAL
+1145 AELGQWLEAL
-1155 GAAARKELDQGHRIS
+1155 RTAARRELDHGYRIS

>member
-29 HLQIELEEY
+29 HLQVELDEY

-49 AFTDAYLHTPS
+49 AFTDAYLHNPT

-79 MLSLLLDGER
+79 MLSLMLDSEKRLPSEQGGEP
-89 RIGATD
+89 G
-95 NGELG
+95 N
-100 RRPVEILLPKVEDE
+100 RPVEILLPKVEDE
-114 ILRADL
+114 IIRADL
-120 KKATAI
+120 RKATGI

-181 GQFEAFKHTY
+181 GQFEAFKQTY
-191 QRVNGRSWDND
+191 QRVIGRSWDND

-223 GSEDDAINVV
+223 GSEDDAVKVI

-246 FAGRVKEYLGSQ
+246 FAARVRDYLDGQ

-296 DGRAAVFITS
+296 DGRATVFITS

-347 QRRLLEKTPQEP
+347 QRRLLAKTPDEP
-359 EQLIA
+359 EQLID
-364 IYEQEKDNFTTLFR
+364 IYEQEKDNFTTLYR
-378 FGDSSIQLKGWSDCQ
+378 FGDGSIQLKGWLDCQ
-393 SFCGL
+393 GFCGL
-398 YPFHPYQLSLFQI
+398 YPFHPYQLSLFQQ
-411 AIQQLAK
+411 AIQSLAT

-473 TMVTAQNQVGALELR
+473 TMVTAQNQVGPLELR

-496 KWVPGFKSTARNI
+496 KWVPQFKSTARNI
-509 AILLIEA
+509 AILLIQE

-522 AHEQAVKEA
+522 AHVQAVKDA

-542 RSGEIYEFLTDKEKD
+542 RSGEVYEFLTDKEKD
-557 VEQEIKRT
+557 VEQEIKRV
-565 EVADSV
+565 EVSDSD
-571 VIKTL
+571 VIKAL
-576 HGIVFDDVLRS
+576 HRVVFDDVLRS
-587 VKIRFEGSGSGNGND
+587 NKIRFEDNGND

-614 KGKDTDVVVN
+614 KGKDTDVAVN

-633 GNEPVLISRNMGGSE
+633 GNEAILHSRNMGGSE
-648 LMAIL
+648 LMAVL
-653 PAKERLLDQIR
+653 PSKERLLEQIR
-664 SYLKSD
+664 SQLKTD
-670 LYIRQNGGGDDE
+670 LYIRQNSGSEDETLNAILAIRAKQNGTRRQEITNLAEE
-682 QLNSILAV
+682 QL
-690 RRSQNSTRRN
+690 RT
-700 ELTRIAEDLLRSAVL
+700 AVL

-720 TLSVGEGDPKTR
+720 TLSVGEGDPKNR

-748 KMIHGNFNEATVAK
+748 KMIRGNFSEATVAQ
-762 VVREQ
+762 VVRDQ
-767 DDLLEGSAIQL
+767 DDLLDGLAVQL

-795 AERLSAEALV
+795 AERLSTEALV
-805 RYFERKPYG
+805 HHFERKPYG
-814 WSPWATLT
+814 WSNWATLT
-822 FVARLYRLGKLE
+822 FIARLYRLGKLE

-861 RKQEQFDASAIQA
+861 RKQEQFDTSAIQA
-874 LKRFHQELFG
+874 LKRFHQDLFG

-906 AQELRELSAQT
+906 AQELRELAAQT

-922 LAELKPWAEQAEV
+922 LAELKPWAERADL

-949 AYKNT
+949 TYKDD
-954 WLAANEDLLTPLK
+954 WLDADEDLLTPLK
-967 QFLKGHQKTVYDQVK
+967 QFLKGNQKTVFDQVR

-992 ADLPAEQVQPLQS
+992 ADLPAEHVQPLQS
-1005 LLASARPFAG
+1005 LLASDRPFAG

-1020 ANNTMTALQGLLA
+1020 ANNAMTALQGLLSE
-1033 QRLQQVQTEALAQ
+1033 RLQQVQTEALEQ
-1046 IKAQEQRLK
+1046 INAQEHRLK
-1055 ATDDF
+1055 ATTDF
-1060 QKLEQEQ
+1060 QKLEREQ

-1073 ATTRAKADVQTASQ
+1073 ATTRAKADVQAASQ
-1087 PGRVLLRVNRYRS
+1087 PGRVLMRVNRYRA
-1100 EEVPRQLQRL
+1100 EEVPKQLQRM
-1110 AALASPAETSTA
+1110 AALTAPPETATA

-1129 ASALKPNCPLS
+1129 HSALKVDCPLS

-1155 GAAARKELDQGHRIS
+1155 GAAARRELDQGHRIS

>member
-1 MTANT
+1 MTATT
-6 IQELFAKPVDRPID
+6 IQGLFAKPVDRPID

-29 HLQIELEEY
+29 HLQVELDEY

-49 AFTDAYLHTPS
+49 AFTDAYLHNPT

-79 MLSLLLDGER
+79 MLSLLLDGDK
-89 RIGATD
+89 RIPSEQPGSQD
-95 NGELG
+95 S
-100 RRPVEILLPKVEDE
+100 RPVEILLPKVEDE
-114 ILRADL
+114 IIRADL
-120 KKATAI
+120 KKAAAI

-161 QGYYGNQGYVA
+161 QGYYGNQVYVA

-181 GQFEAFKHTY
+181 GQFEAFKQTY
-191 QRVNGRSWDND
+191 QRVNGRSWEND

-223 GSEDDAINVV
+223 GNEDDAMKVIH
-233 NDAKDSYRLSIEG
+233 DAKDSYRLSIEG
-246 FAGRVKEYLGSQ
+246 FAGRVKEYLDSQ

-296 DGRAAVFITS
+296 DGRATVFITS

-347 QRRLLEKTPQEP
+347 QRRLLAKDPVEP
-359 EQLIA
+359 EKLIS
-364 IYEQEKDNFTTLFR
+364 IYEQEKENFTTLYR
-378 FGDSSIQLKGWSDCQ
+378 FGDGSIQLKGWSDCQ

-398 YPFHPYQLSLFQI
+398 YPFHPYQLSLFQQ
-411 AIQQLAK
+411 AIQSLAT

-473 TMVTAQNQVGALELR
+473 TMVTAQNQVGPLELR

-496 KWVPGFKSTARNI
+496 KWVPQFKSTARNI
-509 AILLIEA
+509 AILLINQ

-522 AHEQAVKEA
+522 AHEQAVKDA

-542 RSGEIYEFLTDKEKD
+542 RSGEVYEFLTDKEKD
-557 VEQEIKRT
+557 VEQEIKRV
-565 EVADSV
+565 EVSDSV
-571 VIKTL
+571 VVKTL
-576 HGIVFDDVLRS
+576 HGVVFDDVLRS
-587 VKIRFEGSGSGNGND
+587 NKIRFEDNGND
-602 YPFAQKIDDGLI
+602 YPFAQKIDDGLV
-614 KGKDTDVVVN
+614 KGKDTDVMVN

-633 GNEPVLISRNMGGSE
+633 GSEAILHSRNMGGSE

-664 SYLKSD
+664 SHLKTD
-670 LYIRQNGGGDDE
+670 LYIRQNSGGEDE
-682 QLNSILAV
+682 TLNAILAV
-690 RRSQNSTRRN
+690 RSRQNSARRQ
-700 ELTRIAEDLLRSAVL
+700 EITQIADDLLRTAVL

-720 TLSVGEGDPKTR
+720 TLSVGEGDPKNR

-748 KMIHGNFNEATVAK
+748 KMIRGNFSEATVAQ
-762 VVREQ
+762 VVRDQ
-767 DDLLEGSAIQL
+767 DDLIDGLAVQL

-788 VERSKNQ
+788 VARSKNQ

-805 RYFERKPYG
+805 RKFEARPCG
-814 WSPWATLT
+814 WPNWATLT
-822 FVARLYRLGKLE
+822 FIARLYRLGKLE
-834 LREKDLLSSV
+834 LREKEMLSSV

-850 TNSRRLGGVSV
+850 INSRRLGGVSV
-861 RKQEQFDASAIQA
+861 RLSEVVDPKLVND
-874 LKRFHQELFG
+874 LKRFHQDLFN
-884 VASSGTDARSSSEAL
+884 VQNPGTDPRTTCEAF
-899 RMAMADE
+899 RMAMAEE
-906 AQELRELSAQT
+906 AQDLREIAAQA
-917 SNYPF
+917 SSYPF
-922 LAELKPWAEQAEV
+922 LAAVKPWAEQAEAMA
-935 LSKKGDDYLLNQLS
+935 KKDDGTLLNQLDTFKDS
-949 AYKNT
+949 
-954 WLAANEDLLTPLK
+954 WLDVEEDLLTPLK
-967 QFLKGHQKTVYDQVK
+967 QFLNGSQKSVYDQVK
-982 AFEARYGEEF
+982 AFEARYGDEF
-992 ADLPAEQVQPLQS
+992 ADLPADLVAPLRT
-1005 LLASARPFAG
+1005 LLASDRPYAG

-1020 ANNTMTALQGLLA
+1020 ATNAMTELRKQLE
-1033 QRLQQVQTEALAQ
+1033 QRLQQAKAKALQEISEQEA
-1046 IKAQEQRLK
+1046 RLK
-1055 ATDDF
+1055 ADAVF
-1060 QKLEQEQ
+1060 QKLVPEQ
-1067 QEQVLA
+1067 QVEVLA
-1073 ATTRAKADVQTASQ
+1073 PTAAAKSDVRSSNKPGTA
-1087 PGRVLLRVNRYRS
+1087 LLRLNRYRS
-1100 EEVPRQLQRL
+1100 DEVPKQLQRM
-1110 AALASPAETSTA
+1110 AALAAPKDAPPPAE
-1122 TPITVVA
+1122 ITVVA
-1129 ASALKPNCPLS
+1129 ASALKVSCSLS

-1145 AELQQWLEAL
+1145 AELGQWLEAL
-1155 GAAARKELDQGHRIS
+1155 GTAVRKELDQGHRIS

>member
-1 MTANT
+1 MTATT
-6 IQELFAKPVDRPID
+6 IQGLFAKPVDRPID

-29 HLQIELEEY
+29 HLQVELDEY

-49 AFTDAYLHTPS
+49 AFTDAYLHNPT

-79 MLSLLLDGER
+79 MLSLLLDGDK
-89 RIGATD
+89 RIPSEQPGSQD
-95 NGELG
+95 S
-100 RRPVEILLPKVEDE
+100 RPVEILLPKVEDE
-114 ILRADL
+114 IIRADL
-120 KKATAI
+120 KKAAAI

-161 QGYYGNQGYVA
+161 QGYYGNQVYVA

-181 GQFEAFKHTY
+181 GQFEAFKQTY
-191 QRVNGRSWDND
+191 QRVNGRSWEND

-223 GSEDDAINVV
+223 GNEDDAMKVIH
-233 NDAKDSYRLSIEG
+233 DAKDSYRLSIEG
-246 FAGRVKEYLGSQ
+246 FAGRVKEYLDSQ

-296 DGRAAVFITS
+296 DGRATVFITS

-347 QRRLLEKTPQEP
+347 QRRLLAKDPVEP
-359 EQLIA
+359 EKLIS
-364 IYEQEKDNFTTLFR
+364 IYEQEKENFTTLYR
-378 FGDSSIQLKGWSDCQ
+378 FGDGSIQLKGWSDCQ

-398 YPFHPYQLSLFQI
+398 YPFHPYQLSLFQQ
-411 AIQQLAK
+411 AIQSLAT

-473 TMVTAQNQVGALELR
+473 TMVTAQNQVGPLELR

-496 KWVPGFKSTARNI
+496 KWVPQFKSTARNI
-509 AILLIEA
+509 AILLINQ

-522 AHEQAVKEA
+522 AHEQAVKDA

-542 RSGEIYEFLTDKEKD
+542 RSGEVYEFLTDKEKD
-557 VEQEIKRT
+557 VEQEIKRV
-565 EVADSV
+565 EVSDSV
-571 VIKTL
+571 VVKTL
-576 HGIVFDDVLRS
+576 HGVVFDDVLRS
-587 VKIRFEGSGSGNGND
+587 NKIRFEDNGND
-602 YPFAQKIDDGLI
+602 YPFAQKIDDGLV
-614 KGKDTDVVVN
+614 KGKDTDVMVN

-633 GNEPVLISRNMGGSE
+633 GNEAILHSRNMGGSE

-664 SYLKSD
+664 SHLKTD
-670 LYIRQNGGGDDE
+670 LYIRQNSGGEDE
-682 QLNSILAV
+682 TLNAILAV
-690 RRSQNSTRRN
+690 RSRQNSARRQ
-700 ELTRIAEDLLRSAVL
+700 EITQIADDLLRTAVL

-720 TLSVGEGDPKTR
+720 TLSVGEGDPKNR

-748 KMIHGNFNEATVAK
+748 KMIRGNFSEATVAQ
-762 VVREQ
+762 VVRDQ
-767 DDLLEGSAIQL
+767 DDLIDGLAVQL

-788 VERSKNQ
+788 VARSKNQ

-805 RYFERKPYG
+805 RKFEARPCG
-814 WSPWATLT
+814 WPNWATLT
-822 FVARLYRLGKLE
+822 FIARLYRLGKLE
-834 LREKDLLSSV
+834 LREKEMLSSV

-850 TNSRRLGGVSV
+850 INSRRLGGVSV
-861 RKQEQFDASAIQA
+861 RLSEVVDPKLVND
-874 LKRFHQELFG
+874 LKRFHQDLFN
-884 VASSGTDARSSSEAL
+884 VQNPGTDPRTTCEAF
-899 RMAMADE
+899 RMAMAEE
-906 AQELRELSAQT
+906 AQDLREIAAQA
-917 SNYPF
+917 SSYPF
-922 LAELKPWAEQAEV
+922 LAAVKPWAEQAEAMA
-935 LSKKGDDYLLNQLS
+935 KKDDGTLLNQLDTFKDS
-949 AYKNT
+949 
-954 WLAANEDLLTPLK
+954 WLDVEEDLLTPLK
-967 QFLKGHQKTVYDQVK
+967 QFLNGSQKSVYDQVK
-982 AFEARYGEEF
+982 AFEARYGDEF
-992 ADLPAEQVQPLQS
+992 ADLPADLVAPLRT
-1005 LLASARPFAG
+1005 LLASDRPYAG

-1020 ANNTMTALQGLLA
+1020 ATNAMTELRKQLE
-1033 QRLQQVQTEALAQ
+1033 QRLQQAKAKALQEISEQEA
-1046 IKAQEQRLK
+1046 RLK
-1055 ATDDF
+1055 ADAVF
-1060 QKLEQEQ
+1060 QKLVPEQ
-1067 QEQVLA
+1067 QVEVLA
-1073 ATTRAKADVQTASQ
+1073 PTAAAKSDVRSSNKPGTA
-1087 PGRVLLRVNRYRS
+1087 LLRLNRYRS
-1100 EEVPRQLQRL
+1100 DEVPKQLQRM
-1110 AALASPAETSTA
+1110 AALAAPKDAPPPAE
-1122 TPITVVA
+1122 ITVVA
-1129 ASALKPNCPLS
+1129 ASALKVSCSLS

-1145 AELQQWLEAL
+1145 AELGQWLEAL
-1155 GAAARKELDQGHRIS
+1155 GTAVRKELDQGHRIS

>member
-1 MTANT
+1 MTAHT

-29 HLQIELEEY
+29 HLQIELDEY

-49 AFTDAYLHTPS
+49 AFTDAYLHNPT

-79 MLSLLLDGER
+79 MLSLMLDSEKRVGEQ
-89 RIGATD
+89 D
-95 NGELG
+95 S
-100 RRPVEILLPKVEDE
+100 RPVEILLPKVEDE
-114 ILRADL
+114 IIRADL

-172 QFEHDLNKR
+172 QFEHDLDKR
-181 GQFEAFKHTY
+181 GQFEAFKQTY
-191 QRVNGRSWDND
+191 ERVNGRSWTHD
-202 RDALATVTKRSF
+202 RDAVATVTKRSF

-223 GSEDDAINVV
+223 GSDDDAIKVI

-246 FAGRVKEYLGSQ
+246 FAGRVKEYLDSQ

-296 DGRAAVFITS
+296 DGRATVFITS

-347 QRRLLEKTPQEP
+347 QRRLLAKTPDEP
-359 EQLIA
+359 EQLIE
-364 IYEQEKDNFTTLFR
+364 IYEQEKENFTTLFR
-378 FGDSSIQLKGWSDCQ
+378 FGDGSIQLKGWLDCQ

-398 YPFHPYQLSLFQI
+398 YPFHPYQLSLFQQ
-411 AIQQLAK
+411 AIQSLAT

-462 IRDVIRADKQQ
+462 VRDVIRADKQQ
-473 TMVTAQNQVGALELR
+473 TMVTAQNQVGELELR

-496 KWVPGFKSTARNI
+496 KWVPQFKSTARNI
-509 AILLIEA
+509 AILLIKE

-522 AHEQAVKEA
+522 AHEQAVKDA

-542 RSGEIYEFLTDKEKD
+542 RSGEVYEFLTDKEKD
-557 VEQEIKRT
+557 VEQEIKRV
-565 EVADSV
+565 EVSDSV
-571 VIKTL
+571 VVKTL
-576 HGIVFDDVLRS
+576 HGVVFDDVLRS
-587 VKIRFEGSGSGNGND
+587 NKIRFEDNGND

-614 KGKDTDVVVN
+614 KGKETDVVVN

-633 GNEPVLISRNMGGSE
+633 GSEGILHSRNMGGTE

-653 PAKERLLDQIR
+653 PAKDRLLDQIR
-664 SYLKSD
+664 SHLKTD
-670 LYIRQNGGGDDE
+670 LYIRQNGGSEDE
-682 QLNSILAV
+682 VLNAILAV
-690 RRSQNSTRRN
+690 RAKQNSARRQEITRQ
-700 ELTRIAEDLLRSAVL
+700 AEELLRTAPL

-720 TLSVGEGDPKTR
+720 TLSVGEGEPKTR

-748 KMIHGNFNEATVAK
+748 KMIRGNFSEATVAQ

-778 SEAEQEVLVE
+778 SEAEQEVLVD
-788 VERSKNQ
+788 VERQQKLG
-795 AERLSAEALV
+795 ERLSAEDLV
-805 RYFERKPYG
+805 RKFEARPYG
-814 WSPWATLT
+814 WSNWATLT
-822 FVARLYRLGKLE
+822 FIARLYRLGKLE
-834 LREKDLLSSV
+834 LREKELLSSV

-861 RKQEQFDASAIQA
+861 RKQEQFDTSTVNA
-874 LKRFHQELFG
+874 LKRFHQELFN
-884 VASSGTDARSSSEAL
+884 VQSLGTDARSTCEAF
-899 RMAMADE
+899 RMAMAEE
-906 AQELRELSAQT
+906 AQDLREIAAQAA
-917 SNYPF
+917 SYPF
-922 LAELKPWAEQAEV
+922 LAAVKPWAEQAEAMA
-935 LSKKGDDYLLNQLS
+935 KKDDGYLLNQLGTFKDS
-949 AYKNT
+949 
-954 WLAANEDLLTPLK
+954 WLDAEEDLLTPLK
-967 QFLKGHQKTVYDQVK
+967 QFLNGNQKTVYDEVR
-982 AFEARYGEEF
+982 AFELRYGDEF
-992 ADLPAEQVQPLQS
+992 ADLPAEQVTPLRK
-1005 LLASARPFAG
+1005 LLESDKPYAG

-1020 ANNTMTALQGLLA
+1020 AKSAMAELQRQLAERLAEAKAKALEQISE
-1033 QRLQQVQTEALAQ
+1033 QEA
-1046 IKAQEQRLK
+1046 RLK
-1055 ATDDF
+1055 TTADF
-1060 QKLEQEQ
+1060 QKLDTSQ
-1067 QEQVLA
+1067 QDQVLA
-1073 ATTRAKADVQTASQ
+1073 ATAAAKSDVAAASQ
-1087 PGRVLLRVNRYRS
+1087 PGRALLRVNRYRA
-1100 EEVPRQLQRL
+1100 EEVPKQLQRM
-1110 AALASPAETSTA
+1110 AALATPADTSTA
-1122 TPITVVA
+1122 EPITVVA
-1129 ASALKPNCPLS
+1129 ASALKVNCPLS
-1140 QITNE
+1140 QITNSQ
-1145 AELQQWLEAL
+1145 ELQQWLDAL
-1155 GAAARKELDQGHRIS
+1155 RASAQAELDQGHRIS

>member
-6 IQELFAKPVDRPID
+6 IRELFAKPVDRPID

-29 HLQIELEEY
+29 HLQVELDEY

-49 AFTDAYLHTPS
+49 AFTDAYLHNPT

-79 MLSLLLDGER
+79 MLSLMLDGEKR
-89 RIGATD
+89 VGEEGA
-95 NGELG
+95 
-100 RRPVEILLPKVEDE
+100 RPADILLPKVDDE

-120 KKATAI
+120 KKAIAI
-126 PARSLLFNI
+126 PARSILFNI
-135 DQKFDG
+135 DQKYDTK
-141 IGGTHEA
+141 GGDQDA
-148 PILEVFMKVLNEL
+148 PILDVFFKVLNEL
-161 QGYYGNQGYVA
+161 QGYYGKQGYIA
-172 QFEHDLNKR
+172 QLEHDLDKR
-181 GQFEAFKHTY
+181 GQFDSFKKTY
-191 QRVNGRSWDND
+191 LETIGSEWEVD
-202 RDALATVTKRSF
+202 RKAVLTVTKSDF
-214 AKAYAEQFG
+214 AKAYSAHCG
-223 GSEDDAINVV
+223 LSETEALRIID
-233 NDAKDSYRLSIEG
+233 DAKDSYKLSIED
-246 FAGRVKEYLGSQ
+246 FAHRVKEYLDSQ

-347 QRRLLEKTPQEP
+347 QRRLLEKAPQEP
-359 EQLIA
+359 EQLIE

-398 YPFHPYQLSLFQI
+398 YPFHPYQLSLFQQ
-411 AIQQLAK
+411 AIQSLAT

-445 KELPVGRLASF
+445 KEMPVGQLASF

-473 TMVTAQNQVGALELR
+473 TMVTAQNQVGPLELR

-509 AILLIEA
+509 AILLIQE

-522 AHEQAVKEA
+522 AHEQAVKDA

-565 EVADSV
+565 EVGDSV

-587 VKIRFEGSGSGNGND
+587 IKIRFEDNGND
-602 YPFAQKIDDGLI
+602 YPYAQKIDDGLI
-614 KGKDTDVVVN
+614 KGKEGDVVVN

-664 SYLKSD
+664 SYLKTD
-670 LYIRQNGGGDDE
+670 LYIRQNSGGEDE
-682 QLNSILAV
+682 ALNAILAV
-690 RRSQNSTRRN
+690 RSKQNSTRRQ
-700 ELTRIAEDLLRSAVL
+700 EITRVAEDLLRMSVL

-720 TLSVGEGDPKTR
+720 TLSVGEGDPKNR
-732 FSKAYQELIR
+732 FSKACQELIR

-748 KMIHGNFNEATVAK
+748 KMIRGIFSEATVAQ
-762 VVREQ
+762 VVRDQ
-767 DDLLEGSAIQL
+767 DDLIDGLAVQL
-778 SEAEQEVLVE
+778 SEAEQEVQVE
-788 VERSKNQ
+788 VERSKLR
-795 AERLSAEALV
+795 AERLSAEELV
-805 RYFERKPYG
+805 RKFEARPYG
-814 WSPWATLT
+814 WSNWATLT
-822 FVARLYRLGKLE
+822 FIARLYRLGKLE
-834 LREKDLLSSV
+834 LREKELLSSV

-850 TNSRRLGGVSV
+850 INSRRLGGVSV
-861 RKQEQFDASAIQA
+861 RLSEVVDPKLVNDF
-874 LKRFHQELFG
+874 KRFHQDLFN
-884 VASSGTDARSSSEAL
+884 VQNPGTDPRTTCEAF
-899 RMAMADE
+899 RMAMAEE
-906 AQELRELSAQT
+906 AQDLREIAIQAAT
-917 SNYPF
+917 YPF
-922 LAELKPWAEQAEV
+922 LAAVKPWEEQAEAMA
-935 LSKKGDDYLLNQLS
+935 KKDDGYLLSQL
-949 AYKNT
+949 NT
-954 WLAANEDLLTPLK
+954 FKDSWLDAEAEMLTPLK
-967 QFLKGHQKTVYDQVK
+967 QFLKGNQKSVYDQVK
-982 AFEARYGEEF
+982 AFEARYGDEF
-992 ADLPAEQVQPLQS
+992 ADLPADLVAPLRT
-1005 LLASARPFAG
+1005 LLKSDRPYDG

-1020 ANNTMTALQGLLA
+1020 ANNAMTDLQMQVEL
-1033 QRLQQVQTEALAQ
+1033 RLQQAQAKALQEISEQEA
-1046 IKAQEQRLK
+1046 RLK
-1055 ATDDF
+1055 ADADF
-1060 QKLEQEQ
+1060 QKLDPEQ
-1067 QEQVLA
+1067 QAQVLA
-1073 ATTRAKADVQTASQ
+1073 PTAAAKSDVEGSYKPGTA
-1087 PGRVLLRVNRYRS
+1087 LLRVNRYRS
-1100 EEVPRQLQRL
+1100 DEVPKQLERM
-1110 AALASPAETSTA
+1110 AALVASPDRP
-1122 TPITVVA
+1122 TPEVIRVVP
-1129 ASALKPNCPLS
+1129 ASALKVNCPLS
-1140 QITNE
+1140 QITNHV
-1145 AELQQWLEAL
+1145 ELQQWLDAL
-1155 GAAARKELDQGHRIS
+1155 RSAAQAELDQGHRIS

>member
-29 HLQIELEEY
+29 HLQVELDEY

-49 AFTDAYLHTPS
+49 AFTDAYLHNPT

-79 MLSLLLDGER
+79 MLSLMLDSEKRLPSEQGGEP
-89 RIGATD
+89 G
-95 NGELG
+95 N
-100 RRPVEILLPKVEDE
+100 RPVEILLPKVEDE
-114 ILRADL
+114 IIRADL
-120 KKATAI
+120 RKATGI

-181 GQFEAFKHTY
+181 GQFEAFKQTY
-191 QRVNGRSWDND
+191 QRVIGRSWDND

-223 GSEDDAINVV
+223 GSEDDAVKVI

-246 FAGRVKEYLGSQ
+246 FAARVRDYLDGQ

-296 DGRAAVFITS
+296 DGRATVFITS

-347 QRRLLEKTPQEP
+347 QRRLLAKTPDEP
-359 EQLIA
+359 EPLIA
-364 IYEQEKDNFTTLFR
+364 IYEQEKDNFTTLYR
-378 FGDSSIQLKGWSDCQ
+378 FGDGSIQLKGWLDCQ
-393 SFCGL
+393 GFCGL
-398 YPFHPYQLSLFQI
+398 YPFHPYQLSLFQQ
-411 AIQQLAK
+411 AIQSLAT

-473 TMVTAQNQVGALELR
+473 TMVTAQNQVGPLELR

-496 KWVPGFKSTARNI
+496 KWVPQFKSTARNI
-509 AILLIEA
+509 AILLIQE

-522 AHEQAVKEA
+522 AHEQAVKDA

-542 RSGEIYEFLTDKEKD
+542 RSGEVYEFLTDKEKD
-557 VEQEIKRT
+557 VEQEIKRV
-565 EVADSV
+565 EVSDSD
-571 VIKTL
+571 VIKAL
-576 HGIVFDDVLRS
+576 HRVVFDDVLRS
-587 VKIRFEGSGSGNGND
+587 NKIRFEDNGND

-614 KGKDTDVVVN
+614 KGKDTDVAVN

-633 GNEPVLISRNMGGSE
+633 GNEAILHSRNMGGSE
-648 LMAIL
+648 LMAVL
-653 PAKERLLDQIR
+653 PSKERLLEQIR
-664 SYLKSD
+664 SQLKTD
-670 LYIRQNGGGDDE
+670 LYIRQNSGSEDETLNAILAIRAKQNGTRRQEITNLAEE
-682 QLNSILAV
+682 QL
-690 RRSQNSTRRN
+690 RT
-700 ELTRIAEDLLRSAVL
+700 AVL
-715 VVNGQ
+715 AVNGQ
-720 TLSVGEGDPKTR
+720 TLSVGEGDPKNR

-748 KMIHGNFNEATVAK
+748 KMIRGNFSEATVAQ
-762 VVREQ
+762 VVRDQ
-767 DDLLEGSAIQL
+767 DDLLDGLAVQL

-805 RYFERKPYG
+805 HHFERKPYG
-814 WSPWATLT
+814 WSNWATLT
-822 FVARLYRLGKLE
+822 FIARLYRLGKLE

-861 RKQEQFDASAIQA
+861 RKQEQFDTSAIQA
-874 LKRFHQELFG
+874 LKRFHQDLFG

-906 AQELRELSAQT
+906 AQELRELAAQT
-917 SNYPF
+917 SNYSF
-922 LAELKPWAEQAEV
+922 LAELKPWAERADL

-949 AYKNT
+949 TYKDD
-954 WLAANEDLLTPLK
+954 WLDADEELLTPLK
-967 QFLKGHQKTVYDQVK
+967 QFLKGNQKTVFDQVR

-992 ADLPAEQVQPLQS
+992 ADLPAEHVQPLQS
-1005 LLASARPFAG
+1005 LLASDRPFAG

-1020 ANNTMTALQGLLA
+1020 ANNAMTALQGLLSE
-1033 QRLQQVQTEALAQ
+1033 RLQQVQTEALEQ
-1046 IKAQEQRLK
+1046 INAQEHRLK
-1055 ATDDF
+1055 ATTDF
-1060 QKLEQEQ
+1060 QKLEREQ

-1073 ATTRAKADVQTASQ
+1073 ATTRAKADVQAASQ
-1087 PGRVLLRVNRYRS
+1087 PGRVLMRVNRYRA
-1100 EEVPRQLQRL
+1100 EEVPKQLQRM
-1110 AALASPAETSTA
+1110 AALTAPPETATA

-1129 ASALKPNCPLS
+1129 HSALKVDCPLS

-1155 GAAARKELDQGHRIS
+1155 GAAARRELDQGHRIS

>member
-6 IQELFAKPVDRPID
+6 IQGLFAKPVDRPID

-29 HLQIELEEY
+29 HLQVELDEY

-49 AFTDAYLHTPS
+49 AFTDAYLHNPT

-79 MLSLLLDGER
+79 MLSLMLDSEKRVGEQ
-89 RIGATD
+89 D
-95 NGELG
+95 S
-100 RRPVEILLPKVEDE
+100 RPVEILLPKVEDE
-114 ILRADL
+114 IIRADL

-181 GQFEAFKHTY
+181 GQFEAFKQTY
-191 QRVNGRSWDND
+191 QRVNVRSWEND

-223 GSEDDAINVV
+223 GSEDDAIKVV
-233 NDAKDSYRLSIEG
+233 SDAKDSYRLSIEG
-246 FAGRVKEYLGSQ
+246 FAGRVKEYLDSQ

-296 DGRAAVFITS
+296 DGRATVFITS

-347 QRRLLEKTPQEP
+347 QRRLLAKTPDEP
-359 EQLIA
+359 EQLID
-364 IYEQEKDNFTTLFR
+364 IYEQEKDNFTTLYR
-378 FGDSSIQLKGWSDCQ
+378 FGDGSIQLKGWGDCQ

-473 TMVTAQNQVGALELR
+473 TMVTAQNQLGPLELR

-496 KWVPGFKSTARNI
+496 KWVPQFKSTARNI
-509 AILLIEA
+509 AILLINE

-542 RSGEIYEFLTDKEKD
+542 RSGEVYEFLTDKEKD

-565 EVADSV
+565 EVGDSV

-587 VKIRFEGSGSGNGND
+587 IKIRFEDNGND

-614 KGKDTDVVVN
+614 KGKEGDVVVN

-664 SYLKSD
+664 SYLKTD
-670 LYIRQNGGGDDE
+670 LYIRQNSGGEDE
-682 QLNSILAV
+682 ALNAILAV
-690 RRSQNSTRRN
+690 RSKQNSTRRQDI
-700 ELTRIAEDLLRSAVL
+700 TRLADDLLRTSVL

-720 TLSVGEGDPKTR
+720 TLSVGEGDPKNR
-732 FSKAYQELIR
+732 FSKACQELIR

-748 KMIHGNFNEATVAK
+748 KMIRGIFSEATVAQ
-762 VVREQ
+762 VVKEQ

-814 WSPWATLT
+814 WSNWATLT
-822 FVARLYRLGKLE
+822 FIARLYRLGKLE
-834 LREKDLLSSV
+834 LREKEMLSSV

-861 RKQEQFDASAIQA
+861 RKQEQFDTSTVNA
-874 LKRFHQELFG
+874 LKRFHQELFN
-884 VASSGTDARSSSEAL
+884 VQSLGTDARSTCEAF
-899 RMAMADE
+899 RMAMAEE
-906 AQELRELSAQT
+906 AQDLREMAAQAR
-917 SNYPF
+917 SYSF
-922 LAELKPWAEQAEV
+922 LTAVKPWAEQAEAMTR
-935 LSKKGDDYLLNQLS
+935 KDDAYLLNQLGS
-949 AYKNT
+949 FKDS
-954 WLAANEDLLTPLK
+954 WLDAEEDLLTPLK
-967 QFLKGHQKTVYDQVK
+967 QFLKGNQKSVYDQVK
-982 AFEARYGEEF
+982 AFEARYGDEL
-992 ADLPAEQVQPLQS
+992 ADLPADLVAPLQT
-1005 LLASARPFAG
+1005 LLASDRPYAG

-1020 ANNTMTALQGLLA
+1020 ATTAITE
-1033 QRLQQVQTEALAQ
+1033 LQQQL
-1046 IKAQEQRLK
+1046 EQRLLQAQSQALHEISEQEARLK
-1055 ATDDF
+1055 ADVDF
-1060 QKLEQEQ
+1060 QKLDPEQ
-1067 QEQVLA
+1067 QVEVLA
-1073 ATTRAKADVQTASQ
+1073 PTAAAKSDVRSSNKPGTA
-1087 PGRVLLRVNRYRS
+1087 LLRLNRYRS
-1100 EEVPRQLQRL
+1100 DEVPKQLQRM
-1110 AALASPAETSTA
+1110 AAMAAPKDAPPPAE
-1122 TPITVVA
+1122 ITVVA
-1129 ASALKPNCPLS
+1129 ASALKVSCPLS

-1145 AELQQWLEAL
+1145 AQLGQWLDAL
-1155 GAAARKELDQGHRIS
+1155 RTAARKELDQGHRIS

>member
-1 MTANT
+1 MTAQT
-6 IQELFAKPVDRPID
+6 IRELFAKPVDRPIE

-29 HLQIELEEY
+29 HLQVELDEY

-49 AFTDAYLHTPS
+49 AFTDAYLHNPT

-79 MLSLLLDGER
+79 MLSLMLDGEKR
-89 RIGATD
+89 VSS
-95 NGELG
+95 GEG
-100 RRPVEILLPKVEDE
+100 DQDRRPVEILLPKVEDE
-114 ILRADL
+114 IIRADL
-120 KKATAI
+120 KKATSI

-181 GQFEAFKHTY
+181 GQFEAFKQTY
-191 QRVNGRSWDND
+191 QRVNGRSWEND

-223 GSEDDAINVV
+223 GSEDDAIKVV
-233 NDAKDSYRLSIEG
+233 SDAKDSYRLSIEG
-246 FAGRVKEYLGSQ
+246 FAARVKEYIGSQ

-296 DGRAAVFITS
+296 DGRATVFITS

-347 QRRLLEKTPQEP
+347 QRRLLAKDPVEP
-359 EQLIA
+359 EKLIS
-364 IYEQEKDNFTTLFR
+364 IYEQEKENFTTLFR
-378 FGDSSIQLKGWSDCQ
+378 FGDGSIQLKGWGDCQ

-398 YPFHPYQLSLFQI
+398 YPFHPYQLSLFQQ
-411 AIQQLAK
+411 AIQSLAT

-473 TMVTAQNQVGALELR
+473 TMVTAQNQLGELELR

-496 KWVPGFKSTARNI
+496 KWVPQFKSTARNI
-509 AILLIEA
+509 AILLIQE
-516 PNFDIR
+516 PNFYIR
-522 AHEQAVKEA
+522 AHEQAVKDA

-587 VKIRFEGSGSGNGND
+587 IKIRFEDNGND

-614 KGKDTDVVVN
+614 KGKEGDVVVN

-664 SYLKSD
+664 SYLKTD
-670 LYIRQNGGGDDE
+670 LYIRQNSGGEDE
-682 QLNSILAV
+682 ALNAILAV
-690 RRSQNSTRRN
+690 RSKQNSTRRQDI
-700 ELTRIAEDLLRSAVL
+700 TRVADDLLRTAVL

-720 TLSVGEGDPKTR
+720 TLSIGEGDPKNR
-732 FSKAYQELIR
+732 FSKACQELIR

-748 KMIHGNFNEATVAK
+748 KMIRGLFSEATVAQ
-762 VVREQ
+762 VVRDQ
-767 DDLLEGSAIQL
+767 DDLIDGLAVQL

-788 VERSKNQ
+788 VERQQKL
-795 AERLSAEALV
+795 AERLSAEDLV
-805 RYFERKPYG
+805 RKFEARPWG
-814 WSPWATLT
+814 WPNWATLT
-822 FVARLYRLGKLE
+822 FIARLYRLGKLE
-834 LREKDLLSSV
+834 LREKELLSSV

-850 TNSRRLGGVSV
+850 INSRRLGGVSV
-861 RKQEQFDASAIQA
+861 RLSVVVDPKLVND
-874 LKRFHQELFG
+874 LKRFHQDLFN
-884 VASSGTDARSSSEAL
+884 VQNPGTDPRTTCEAF
-899 RMAMADE
+899 RMAMAEE
-906 AQELRELSAQT
+906 AQDLREIAAQAR
-917 SNYPF
+917 SYSF
-922 LAELKPWAEQAEV
+922 LAAVKPWAEQAEAMA
-935 LSKKGDDYLLNQLS
+935 KKDDGYLLNQLGTFKDS
-949 AYKNT
+949 
-954 WLAANEDLLTPLK
+954 WLDAEEDLLTPLK
-967 QFLKGHQKTVYDQVK
+967 QFLNGHQKSVYDQVK
-982 AFEARYGEEF
+982 AFEARYGDEL
-992 ADLPAEQVQPLQS
+992 ADLPADLVAPMRT
-1005 LLASARPFAG
+1005 LLASDRPYAG

-1020 ANNTMTALQGLLA
+1020 ATNALTELQKQLE
-1033 QRLQQVQTEALAQ
+1033 QRLQQAQAKAL
-1046 IKAQEQRLK
+1046 QEISEQEERLR
-1055 ATDDF
+1055 ADADF
-1060 QKLEQEQ
+1060 QKLDPEQ
-1067 QEQVLA
+1067 QMEVLTPTA
-1073 ATTRAKADVQTASQ
+1073 AAKSDVQGSTKPGTA
-1087 PGRVLLRVNRYRS
+1087 LLRVNRYRS
-1100 EEVPRQLQRL
+1100 DEVPKQLQRM
-1110 AALASPAETSTA
+1110 AALAAPKDAPPPAE
-1122 TPITVVA
+1122 ITVVA
-1129 ASALKPNCPLS
+1129 ASALKVSCPLS

-1145 AELQQWLEAL
+1145 AQLGQWLEAL
-1155 GAAARKELDQGHRIS
+1155 RMAARRELDHGHRIS

>member
-6 IQELFAKPVDRPID
+6 IQGLFAKPVDRPID

-29 HLQIELEEY
+29 HLHVELDEY

-49 AFTDAYLHTPS
+49 AFTDAYLHNPT

-79 MLSLLLDGER
+79 MLSLMLDSEKRVGDE
-89 RIGATD
+89 GS
-95 NGELG
+95 
-100 RRPVEILLPKVEDE
+100 RPVELLLPKVEDE
-114 ILRADL
+114 IIRADL
-120 KKATAI
+120 KKAAAI
-126 PARSLLFNI
+126 PSRSLLFNI

-181 GQFEAFKHTY
+181 GQFESFKQAY
-191 QRVNGRSWDND
+191 QRVNGRSWTND

-223 GSEDDAINVV
+223 GSEDDAIKVI

-246 FAGRVKEYLGSQ
+246 FADRVKEYLDSQ

-296 DGRAAVFITS
+296 DGRATVFITS

-347 QRRLLEKTPQEP
+347 QRRLLAKAPDEP
-359 EQLIA
+359 EQLIS
-364 IYEQEKDNFTTLFR
+364 IYEQEKDNFTTLYR
-378 FGDSSIQLKGWSDCQ
+378 FSDGSLQLKGWSDCQ
-393 SFCGL
+393 GFCGL
-398 YPFHPYQLSLFQI
+398 YPFHPYQLSLFQT
-411 AIQQLAK
+411 AIQTLAS

-473 TMVTAQNQVGALELR
+473 TMVSAQNQVGELELR

-496 KWVPGFKSTARNI
+496 KWVPQFKSTARNI
-509 AILLIEA
+509 AILLIQE

-522 AHEQAVKEA
+522 AHEQAVKDA
-531 LINLESQSYLQ
+531 LINLTSQSYLQ
-542 RSGEIYEFLTDKEKD
+542 RNGEVYEFLTDKEKD
-557 VEQEIKRT
+557 VEQEIKRV
-565 EVADSV
+565 EVSDSV
-571 VIKTL
+571 VVKTL
-576 HGIVFDDVLRS
+576 HGVVFDDVLRTN
-587 VKIRFEGSGSGNGND
+587 KIRFEDNGND
-602 YPFAQKIDDGLI
+602 YPCAQKIDDGLI

-633 GNEPVLISRNMGGSE
+633 GSESILHSRNMGGTE

-653 PAKERLLDQIR
+653 PAKDRLLDQIR
-664 SYLKSD
+664 SHLKTD
-670 LYIRQNGGGDDE
+670 LYIRQNSGGDDE
-682 QLNSILAV
+682 ALNAILAV
-690 RRSQNSTRRN
+690 RAKQNSARRQEITRQAE
-700 ELTRIAEDLLRSAVL
+700 ELLRIAPL

-732 FSKAYQELIR
+732 FGKAYQELIR

-748 KMIHGNFNEATVAK
+748 KMIRGNFSEATVAQ
-762 VVREQ
+762 VVKEQ

-778 SEAEQEVLVE
+778 SEAEQEVLVD
-788 VERSKNQ
+788 VERQQKLG
-795 AERLSAEALV
+795 ERLSAEDLV
-805 RYFERKPYG
+805 RKFESRPYG
-814 WSPWATLT
+814 WSNWATLT
-822 FVARLYRLGKLE
+822 FIARLYRLGKLE
-834 LREKDLLSSV
+834 LREKELLSSV
-844 EVIEAL
+844 EVIDAL

-861 RKQEQFDASAIQA
+861 RKQEQFDTSTVNA
-874 LKRFHQELFG
+874 LKRFHQELFN
-884 VASSGTDARSSSEAL
+884 VQSLGTDARSTCEAF
-899 RMAMADE
+899 RMAMAEE
-906 AQELRELSAQT
+906 AQDLREIAAQA
-917 SNYPF
+917 SSYPF
-922 LAELKPWAEQAEV
+922 LGAVKQWAEQAEAMA
-935 LSKKGDDYLLNQLS
+935 KKDDGYLLNQLGTFKDS
-949 AYKNT
+949 
-954 WLAANEDLLTPLK
+954 WLDAEEDLLTPLK
-967 QFLKGHQKTVYDQVK
+967 QFLNGNQKTVYDEVR
-982 AFEARYGEEF
+982 AFELRYGDEF
-992 ADLPAEQVQPLQS
+992 ADLPAEQVAPLKT
-1005 LLASARPFAG
+1005 LLESDKPYSG

-1020 ANNTMTALQGLLA
+1020 ANSAMAELQKQLE
-1033 QRLQQVQTEALAQ
+1033 QRLQQAQAEALQQ
-1046 IKAQEQRLK
+1046 ITEQEERLK
-1055 ATDDF
+1055 ADADF
-1060 QKLEQEQ
+1060 QTLDADQ
-1067 QEQVLA
+1067 QAQVLA
-1073 ATTRAKADVQTASQ
+1073 PTAAAKADVQNASKPGTA
-1087 PGRVLLRVNRYRS
+1087 VLRLNRYRS
-1100 EEVPRQLQRL
+1100 EEVPRQLQRMATL
-1110 AALASPAETSTA
+1110 AAPADA
-1122 TPITVVA
+1122 AAPAAITVVA
-1129 ASALKPNCPLS
+1129 ASALKVSCPLS
-1140 QITNE
+1140 QITNS

-1155 GAAARKELDQGHRIS
+1155 RAAAQAELDQGHRIS

>member
-1 MTANT
+1 MTATT
-6 IQELFAKPVDRPID
+6 IQGLFAKPVDRPID

-29 HLQIELEEY
+29 HLYVELDEY

-49 AFTDAYLHTPS
+49 AFTDAYLHNPT

-79 MLSLLLDGER
+79 MLSLLLDSEKRLPPEQTGEQ
-89 RIGATD
+89 GS
-95 NGELG
+95 
-100 RRPVEILLPKVEDE
+100 RPVEILLPKVEDE
-114 ILRADL
+114 IIRADL

-148 PILEVFMKVLNEL
+148 PVLEVFMKVLNEL

-181 GQFEAFKHTY
+181 GQFEAFKQTY
-191 QRVNGRSWDND
+191 QRVNGRSWEND

-223 GSEDDAINVV
+223 GSEEDAIKVV
-233 NDAKDSYRLSIEG
+233 SDAKDSYRLSIEG
-246 FAGRVKEYLGSQ
+246 FAARVKEYLNSQ
-258 PPGFRLNFFVDEAG
+258 QPGFRLNFFVDEAG

-296 DGRAAVFITS
+296 DGRATVFITS

-347 QRRLLEKTPQEP
+347 QRRLLAKDPDEP

-364 IYEQEKDNFTTLFR
+364 IYEQEKENFTTLFR
-378 FGDSSIQLKGWSDCQ
+378 FGDGSIQLKGWLDCQ
-393 SFCGL
+393 GFCGL
-398 YPFHPYQLSLFQI
+398 YPFHPYQLSLFQQ
-411 AIQQLAK
+411 AIQSLAT

-473 TMVTAQNQVGALELR
+473 TMVMAQNQLGELELR

-496 KWVPGFKSTARNI
+496 KWVPQFKSTARNI
-509 AILLIEA
+509 AILLINE

-522 AHEQAVKEA
+522 AHEQALKEA

-542 RSGEIYEFLTDKEKD
+542 RNGEIYEFLTDKEKD

-565 EVADSV
+565 EVSDSE
-571 VIKTL
+571 VIKVL
-576 HGIVFDDVLRS
+576 HRIMFDDVLRS
-587 VKIRFEGSGSGNGND
+587 NKIRFEDNGND
-602 YPFAQKIDDGLI
+602 YAFAQKIDDGLI
-614 KGKDTDVVVN
+614 KGKEGEVVVN

-633 GNEPVLISRNMGGSE
+633 GNDAILRSRNMGGSE

-653 PAKERLLDQIR
+653 PAKERLLEQIR
-664 SYLKSD
+664 SQLKTD
-670 LYIRQNGGGDDE
+670 LYVRQNSGSEDEALNAILAIRAKQSGARRQEITRLAEE
-682 QLNSILAV
+682 QLRTA
-690 RRSQNSTRRN
+690 T
-700 ELTRIAEDLLRSAVL
+700 L

-720 TLSVGEGDPKTR
+720 TLSVGEGDPRTR
-732 FSKAYQELIR
+732 FGKAYQELIR

-748 KMIHGNFNEATVAK
+748 KMVHGSFSEITVAA
-762 VVREQ
+762 VVKDQ
-767 DDLLEGSAIQL
+767 DDLLDGLAVQL

-788 VERSKNQ
+788 VERQQKLG
-795 AERLSAEALV
+795 ERLSAEDLV
-805 RYFERKPYG
+805 RKFEARPYG
-814 WSPWATLT
+814 WSNWATLT
-822 FVARLYRLGKLE
+822 FIARLYRLGKLE
-834 LREKDLLSSV
+834 LREKELLSSV
-844 EVIEAL
+844 EVIDAL
-850 TNSRRLGGVSV
+850 TNSRKLGGVSV
-861 RKQEQFDASAIQA
+861 RKQEVYDTSTINA
-874 LKRFHQELFG
+874 LKRFHQDLFN
-884 VASSGTDARSSSEAL
+884 VQSPGTDARSTCEAF
-899 RMAMADE
+899 RMAMREE
-906 AQELRELSAQT
+906 AQDLRDLAAQSGT
-917 SNYPF
+917 YGF
-922 LAELKPWAEQAEV
+922 LAAVKPWAEQAEAMT
-935 LSKKGDDYLLNQLS
+935 KKDDGYLLNQLDTFKDS
-949 AYKNT
+949 
-954 WLAANEDLLTPLK
+954 WLGAEEDLLTPLK
-967 QFLKGHQKTVYDQVK
+967 QFLNGNQKAVYDQVK
-982 AFEARYGEEF
+982 AFETRYGDEF
-992 ADLPAEQVQPLQS
+992 ADLPAGLVQPLRA
-1005 LLASARPFAG
+1005 LLSSEKPYAG

-1020 ANNTMTALQGLLA
+1020 ANNAMAELQKQLE
-1033 QRLQQVQTEALAQ
+1033 QRLQHAQADALQQIAEQEA
-1046 IKAQEQRLK
+1046 RLK
-1055 ATDDF
+1055 ADSDF
-1060 QKLEQEQ
+1060 QKLDAEQ
-1067 QEQVLA
+1067 QAQVLA
-1073 ATTRAKADVQTASQ
+1073 PTAQAKADVQGASKPGTA
-1087 PGRVLLRVNRYRS
+1087 LLRLNRYRAD
-1100 EEVPRQLQRL
+1100 EVPKQLQRM
-1110 AALASPAETSTA
+1110 AALAAPKDDPAPA
-1122 TPITVVA
+1122 AIKVIA
-1129 ASALKPNCPLS
+1129 ASSLKVNCPLS
-1140 QITNE
+1140 QITTTS
-1145 AELQQWLEAL
+1145 ELQQWLDAL
-1155 GAAARKELDQGHRIS
+1155 RAAAQAELDQGHRIS

>member
-1 MTANT
+1 MTAHT

-29 HLQIELEEY
+29 HLQIELDEY

-49 AFTDAYLHTPS
+49 AFTDAYLHNPT

-79 MLSLLLDGER
+79 MLSLMLDGEKR
-89 RIGATD
+89 V
-95 NGELG
+95 GEQDS
-100 RRPVEILLPKVEDE
+100 RPVEILLPKVEDE
-114 ILRADL
+114 IIRADL
-120 KKATAI
+120 KKAAAI

-181 GQFEAFKHTY
+181 GQFEAFKQTY
-191 QRVNGRSWDND
+191 QRVNGRSWEND

-223 GSEDDAINVV
+223 GSEDDAIKVV
-233 NDAKDSYRLSIEG
+233 SDAKDSYRLSIEG
-246 FAGRVKEYLGSQ
+246 FAGRVKEYLDSQ

-282 LNLQTV
+282 LNLQTM

-296 DGRAAVFITS
+296 DGRATVFITS

-347 QRRLLEKTPQEP
+347 QRRLLAKTPDEP
-359 EQLIA
+359 EQLID

-378 FGDSSIQLKGWSDCQ
+378 FGDGSIQLKGWGDCQ

-398 YPFHPYQLSLFQI
+398 YPFHPYQLSLFQQ
-411 AIQQLAK
+411 AIQSLAT

-473 TMVTAQNQVGALELR
+473 TMVTAQNQVGELELR

-496 KWVPGFKSTARNI
+496 KWVQGFKSTARNI
-509 AILLIEA
+509 AILLIQE

-542 RSGEIYEFLTDKEKD
+542 RSGEVYEFLTDKEKD
-557 VEQEIKRT
+557 VEQEIKRV
-565 EVADSV
+565 EVSDSV

-576 HGIVFDDVLRS
+576 HGVVFDDVLRS
-587 VKIRFEGSGSGNGND
+587 NKIRFEDNGND

-614 KGKDTDVVVN
+614 KGRDTDVAVN

-633 GNEPVLISRNMGGSE
+633 GSEGILHSRNMGGTE

-653 PAKERLLDQIR
+653 PAKDRLLDQIR
-664 SYLKSD
+664 NHLKTD
-670 LYIRQNGGGDDE
+670 LYIRQNSGGEDE
-682 QLNSILAV
+682 TLNAILAV
-690 RRSQNSTRRN
+690 RAKQNSARRQEITRQ
-700 ELTRIAEDLLRSAVL
+700 AEELLRTAAL

-748 KMIHGNFNEATVAK
+748 KMIRGNFSEATVSQ
-762 VVREQ
+762 VVKEQ

-814 WSPWATLT
+814 WSNWATLT
-822 FVARLYRLGKLE
+822 FIARLYRLGKLE
-834 LREKDLLSSV
+834 LREKELLSSV

-850 TNSRRLGGVSV
+850 TNSRRLGGVIV
-861 RKQEQFDASAIQA
+861 RKQEEFDTSTVNA
-874 LKRFHQELFG
+874 LKRFHQELFN
-884 VASSGTDARSSSEAL
+884 VQSLGTDARSTCEAF
-899 RMAMADE
+899 RMAMAEE
-906 AQELRELSAQT
+906 AQDLREIAAQAA
-917 SNYPF
+917 SYPF
-922 LAELKPWAEQAEV
+922 LAAVQPWAEQAEAMTR
-935 LSKKGDDYLLNQLS
+935 KDDGYLLSQLGS
-949 AYKNT
+949 FKDS
-954 WLAANEDLLTPLK
+954 WLDAEEDLLTPLK
-967 QFLKGHQKTVYDQVK
+967 QFLKGNQKTVFDEVR
-982 AFEARYGEEF
+982 AFELRYGDEF
-992 ADLPAEQVQPLQS
+992 ADLPADLVAPLRM
-1005 LLASARPFAG
+1005 LLESDKPYAG

-1020 ANNTMTALQGLLA
+1020 AKSAIVELQKQLGERLAAAKAKALEEISEQ
-1033 QRLQQVQTEALAQ
+1033 EA
-1046 IKAQEQRLK
+1046 RLK
-1055 ATDDF
+1055 ATADF
-1060 QKLEQEQ
+1060 QRLEASK

-1073 ATTRAKADVQTASQ
+1073 ATAAAKTDVEAASQ
-1087 PGRVLLRVNRYRS
+1087 PGRALLRVSRYRA
-1100 EEVPRQLQRL
+1100 EEVPKQLQRL
-1110 AALASPAETSTA
+1110 AALADPVDTPTA
-1122 TPITVVA
+1122 APIKVVA
-1129 ASALKPNCPLS
+1129 ASALKVNCPLS
-1140 QITNE
+1140 QITNSQ
-1145 AELQQWLEAL
+1145 ELQQWLDAL
-1155 GAAARKELDQGHRIS
+1155 RASAQAELEQGHRIS

>member
-1 MTANT
+1 MTAYT

-29 HLQIELEEY
+29 HLQIELDEY

-49 AFTDAYLHTPS
+49 AFTDAYLHNPT

-79 MLSLLLDGER
+79 MLSLMLDSEKRVGEH
-89 RIGATD
+89 
-95 NGELG
+95 ES
-100 RRPVEILLPKVEDE
+100 RPVEILLPKVEDE
-114 ILRADL
+114 IIRADL
-120 KKATAI
+120 KKAAAI

-181 GQFEAFKHTY
+181 GQFEAFKQTY
-191 QRVNGRSWDND
+191 QRVNGRSWEND

-223 GSEDDAINVV
+223 GSDDDAIKVI

-246 FAGRVKEYLGSQ
+246 FAGRVKEYLDSQ

-296 DGRAAVFITS
+296 DGRATVFITS

-347 QRRLLEKTPQEP
+347 QRRLLAKTPDEP
-359 EQLIA
+359 EQLIG
-364 IYEQEKDNFTTLFR
+364 IYEQERENFTTLFR
-378 FGDSSIQLKGWSDCQ
+378 FGDGSIQLKGWLDCQ
-393 SFCGL
+393 GFCGL
-398 YPFHPYQLSLFQI
+398 YPFHPYQLSLFQQ
-411 AIQQLAK
+411 AIQSLAT

-473 TMVTAQNQVGALELR
+473 TMVTAQNQLGELELR

-496 KWVPGFKSTARNI
+496 KWVPQFKSTARNI
-509 AILLIEA
+509 AILLINQ

-522 AHEQAVKEA
+522 AHELAVKEA

-557 VEQEIKRT
+557 VEQEIKRV
-565 EVADSV
+565 EVSDSV
-571 VIKTL
+571 VVKTL
-576 HGIVFDDVLRS
+576 HGVVFDDVLRS
-587 VKIRFEGSGSGNGND
+587 NKIRYEDNGND
-602 YPFAQKIDDGLI
+602 YPFAQKIDDGLM
-614 KGKDTDVVVN
+614 KGKDTDVAVN

-633 GNEPVLISRNMGGSE
+633 GQDAVLISRNMGGSE

-653 PAKERLLDQIR
+653 PAKDRLLDQIR
-664 SYLKSD
+664 SHLKTD
-670 LYIRQNGGGDDE
+670 LYIRQNGGSEDE
-682 QLNSILAV
+682 VLNAILAV
-690 RRSQNSTRRN
+690 RAKQNSARRQEITRQ
-700 ELTRIAEDLLRSAVL
+700 AEELLRTAPLVL
-715 VVNGQ
+715 NGQ

-748 KMIHGNFNEATVAK
+748 KMIRGNFSEATVAQ

-778 SEAEQEVLVE
+778 SEAEQEVLVD
-788 VERSKNQ
+788 VERQQKLG
-795 AERLSAEALV
+795 ERLSAEDLV
-805 RYFERKPYG
+805 RKFEARPYG
-814 WSPWATLT
+814 WSYWATLT
-822 FVARLYRLGKLE
+822 FIARLYRLGKLE
-834 LREKDLLSSV
+834 LREKELMSSV

-861 RKQEQFDASAIQA
+861 RKQEQFDTSTVNA
-874 LKRFHQELFG
+874 LKRFHQELFN
-884 VASSGTDARSSSEAL
+884 VQSLGTDARSTCEAF
-899 RMAMADE
+899 RMAMREE
-906 AQELRELSAQT
+906 AQDLREIAAQA

-922 LAELKPWAEQAEV
+922 LAAVKPWAEQAEAMAR
-935 LSKKGDDYLLNQLS
+935 KDDGYLLNQLGIFKDS
-949 AYKNT
+949 
-954 WLAANEDLLTPLK
+954 WLDAEEDLLTPLK
-967 QFLKGHQKTVYDQVK
+967 QFLNGNQKTVYDEVR
-982 AFEARYGEEF
+982 AFELRYGDEF
-992 ADLPAEQVQPLQS
+992 ADLPAEQVTPLRM
-1005 LLASARPFAG
+1005 LLESDKPYAG

-1020 ANNTMTALQGLLA
+1020 ANSAMAELKRQLSERLAEAKAKALQEISE
-1033 QRLQQVQTEALAQ
+1033 QVA
-1046 IKAQEQRLK
+1046 RLK
-1055 ATDDF
+1055 ATADF
-1060 QKLEQEQ
+1060 QKLDTSQ

-1073 ATTRAKADVQTASQ
+1073 ATAAARSEVAAASQ
-1087 PGRVLLRVNRYRS
+1087 PGRALLRVNRYRA
-1100 EEVPRQLQRL
+1100 EEVPKQLQRM
-1110 AALASPAETSTA
+1110 AALAAPADTPTA
-1122 TPITVVA
+1122 APITVVA
-1129 ASALKPNCPLS
+1129 ASALKVNCPLS
-1140 QITNE
+1140 QITNSQ
-1145 AELQQWLEAL
+1145 ELQEWLDAL
-1155 GAAARKELDQGHRIS
+1155 RASAQAELDQGHRIS